1 MKAYPYDPRGTK
13 AENHFLEERI
23 IGSENNNDR
32 VVILDHRPFFED
44 LVVRQPGSTTPLS
57 RGVDYELQYQL
68 TELDD
73 SVAANVYCG
82 VHLINP
88 SIKGI
93 VTFEGQMLGGTFYDP
108 FVDILDEL
116 VKYLN
121 NPVSADWLLLEGR
134 PSLYPATPAA
144 TSWADLLNKKYLAS
158 AVHDVELKTDDANQ
172 LIKDKL
178 AEVKALVTA
187 LGKEIE
193 AFNYPAHI
201 AETNPHQTTSAQI
214 NAHPVNLK
222 TPDTFMAYG
231 LKLKALTDELK
242 AFRLPQS
249 VIDTY
254 ISHWISSEVR
264 GVFNCTVS
272 GNRAQ
277 FSSKNGESEIIFAN
291 DGFTLKSNGSVV
303 LAVGHL
309 EGTGAGRY
317 INWRAG
323 KNTLRI
329 ESTGDALG
337 MNKLTLNGNPLLT
350 TTALM
355 EYQQD
360 PDAGSGGGGD
370 PDDSKVYIEG
380 RSGISFTGKGSR
392 ADPIVGTI
400 DPTKATTAEKGVV
413 KLKTGKG
420 TETVG
425 VAATP
430 ASLTPYSADL
440 SGYVAKTTMI
450 NGKPMND
457 GSRTITKADLGL
469 GQADN
474 TADLDK
480 PLSTELTE
488 AVSGLADVGHHHDW
502 SELGIYKASQSV
514 YGIGRYATNQNG
526 LVENRAVVPNIL
538 KELSARL
545 DVVAAA
551 IANAKE
557 GTVTDFA
564 AVKGADWRFN
574 SQGTAISVQDLNYF
588 YLLDGTKGDS
598 TVTGSIDLQTTPMF
612 NWFSPNNQLELTWP
626 TGKVSNGTGI
636 NWTGIEEPPLMGFQS
651 VPVGKTAAQM
661 GDQSVVTVLA
671 KTRVKAYQSKL
682 WVYAAGG
689 GPVTVYINGI
699 QAATGE
705 SPLVAVY
712 ETSRDVENYTV
723 AVKAECSDTT
733 KSAAVQF
740 EVYDGDY
747 PVYFSGPET
756 RVELLQEFV
765 TTHVGIRHYLYVN
778 MLTGS
783 LYSRAEPIQSIA
795 VDPER
800 GYIGYVDIVA
810 GVSSYANKTV
820 SFETTFDFGKSAEVS
835 EHIGTRKAHGLS
847 SVDWTLT
854 DNPRLP
860 LLNRAIAEPRALVY
874 RKMLGSGSGGTLCT
888 LSRGLFSYSHGL
900 NVKTDLELIFST
912 EGATPYCWFTP
923 FNPKENNEPTFEG
936 SFVFDVD
943 DIGGTKALS
952 AAPDL
957 ILCASSQA
965 GTVGRRYVRINLT
978 SKTCK
983 VGVGAGSTSE
993 VWHKSFELNNGSMLM
1008 DAGRETSVEV
1018 TTKDVLFNGEVTN
1031 AEILDLIGWGPS
1043 GDKIS
1048 ANHAPRGMIRYRYN
1062 VNTRV
1067 LRLALSFSQFG
1078 STTIDLRQIEMA
1090 FPFDLVDY
1098 FTGDG
1103 VGLAFKG
1110 LSEKCYLTINHA
1122 LIDPKTGNIDIDK
1135 YHYLRSLFESYMDS
1149 SVGWLADS
1157 KDGDYYQKLIDPTTY
1172 VYALNYCPT
1181 ETIALPTGQGS
1192 VAISHEGQL
1201 PAQFF
1206 PRKLSRGAL
1215 MAKKGELHA
1224 SWNNE
1229 WSTSKAAANRYRHK
1243 LILRFAQGAD
1253 KQQYRVAQ
1261 VSGTVKCNW
1270 PGKVIIG
1277 DAGKDAYVSATDSV
1291 PFALSTNADT
1301 GKAVT
1306 LTPKDL
1312 RVGQDIYIVLEPP
1325 GNNPEGYELN
1335 FTCSLDVTDEKG
1347 VRQDQLNAQSFELRS
1362 GESQFLM
1369 EKRNP
1374 YHITS
1379 KAWKWI
1385 LAVLKRE
1392 LNGKQLG
1399 DRT

>member
-13 AENHFLEERI
+13 TENHFLEERI

-88 SIKGI
+88 SIEGI

-108 FVDILDEL
+108 FVDMLDEL

-121 NPVSADWLLLEGR
+121 NPVSADWLLLDGR

-158 AVHDVELKTDDANQ
+158 AIHDVELKTDDANQ

-201 AETNPHQTTSAQI
+201 AATNPHETTSAQI

-277 FSSKNGESEIIFAN
+277 FRSKNGESEIIFAN

-360 PDAGSGGGGD
+360 PDAGGSGGSD

-380 RSGISFTGKGSR
+380 RNGISFTGKGSR

-430 ASLTPYSADL
+430 ASLTPYSTDL
-440 SGYVAKTTMI
+440 SGYVTKTTMI

-480 PLSTELTE
+480 PLSTALN
-488 AVSGLADVGHHHDW
+488 ASVSGLADVGHHHDW
-502 SELGIYKASQSV
+502 SELGIYKASQTI

-574 SQGTAISVQDLNYF
+574 SQGTSISVQNLKYF

-598 TVTGSIDLQTTPMF
+598 TVTGAIDLQTTPMF

-651 VPVGKTAAQM
+651 VAVGKTATQM

-671 KTRVKAYQSKL
+671 KTRVRAHQSKL

-689 GPVTVYINGI
+689 GPVTVYINGVL
-699 QAATGE
+699 AASGE

-712 ETSRDVENYTV
+712 ETSADVENYTV
-723 AVKAECSDTT
+723 AVKAECSDTA

-810 GVSSYANKTV
+810 GENYANKTV
-820 SFETTFDFGKSAEVS
+820 GFETTFDFGKSAEVS
-835 EHIGTRKAHGLS
+835 GHIATRKAHGLS
-847 SVDWTLT
+847 SVDWALT

-860 LLNRAIAEPRALVY
+860 LLNRAIAEPRACIFRKALATGTGDVFHLV
-874 RKMLGSGSGGTLCT
+874 
-888 LSRGLFSYSHGL
+888 SRGLYTYAHNQ
-900 NVKTDLELIFST
+900 NVKSSLQYVVIP

-923 FNPKENNEPTFEG
+923 FNPKENNAPTFEG
-936 SFVFDVD
+936 SFAFDVD
-943 DIGGTKALS
+943 DVGGTQALT

-957 ILCASSQA
+957 VLCTSTQGAS
-965 GTVGRRYVRINLT
+965 VKRRYVRIDLT
-978 SKTCK
+978 AKACK
-983 VGVGAGSTSE
+983 LGIGSRSDSDVTDIPLVMEES
-993 VWHKSFELNNGSMLM
+993 G
-1008 DAGRETSVEV
+1008 ETAVNA
-1018 TTKDVLFNGEVTN
+1018 TFKDVLFNGEETN
-1031 AEILDLIGWGPS
+1031 PAILDLIGWGAAR
-1043 GDKIS
+1043 DKIS

-1062 VNTRV
+1062 VSTRV

-1078 STTIDLRQIEMA
+1078 TTTVKQRQLEIQ

-1103 VGLAFKG
+1103 IG
-1110 LSEKCYLTINHA
+1110 LSFKELSAKCRVTISHA
-1122 LIDPKTGNIDIDK
+1122 LIDPVTSNIDIDK
-1135 YHYLRSLFESYMDS
+1135 YHYLRSLFESYLDS
-1149 SVGWLADS
+1149 SVGYLADN
-1157 KDGDYYQKLIDPTTY
+1157 KDADYSQSVIDPATY
-1172 VYALNYCPT
+1172 EISQKYRVT
-1181 ETIALPTGQGS
+1181 ESIALPTGQGN
-1192 VAISHEGQL
+1192 VAVSHDGQL

-1206 PRKLSRGAL
+1206 DRKLSRGAL
-1215 MAKKGELHA
+1215 MAKNNELHT

-1229 WSTSKAAANRYRHK
+1229 WSTTKAAASRYRHK

-1253 KQQYRVAQ
+1253 KQQYRIAK
-1261 VSGTVKCNW
+1261 VSGTIKSNW

-1277 DAGKDAYVSATDSV
+1277 DAGKDPFLASTDSAE
-1291 PFALSTNADT
+1291 FALSTSADV
-1301 GKAVT
+1301 GKAISIT
-1306 LTPKDL
+1306 ATDL
-1312 RVGQDIYIVLEPP
+1312 RVGQDIYIVLDPP

-1335 FTCSLDVTDEKG
+1335 FTCSLDVTDEQSS
-1347 VRQDQLNAQSFELRS
+1347 RQDQLNAQSFELRS
-1362 GESQFLM
+1362 GEKQFLM

-1385 LAVLKRE
+1385 LSVLKRE

>member
-88 SIKGI
+88 SIEGI

-108 FVDILDEL
+108 FVDMLDEL

-121 NPVSADWLLLEGR
+121 NPVSADWLLLDGR

-158 AVHDVELKTDDANQ
+158 AIHDIELKTDDANQ

-201 AETNPHQTTSAQI
+201 AATNPHETTSAQI

-277 FSSKNGESEIIFAN
+277 FRSKNGESEIIFAN

-360 PDAGSGGGGD
+360 PDAGGSGGSD

-380 RSGISFTGKGSR
+380 RNGISFTGKGSR

-400 DPTKATTAEKGVV
+400 DPTKATTVEKGVV

-430 ASLTPYSADL
+430 ASLTPYSTDL
-440 SGYVAKTTMI
+440 SGYVTKTTMI

-480 PLSTELTE
+480 PLSTALN
-488 AVSGLADVGHHHDW
+488 ASVSGLADVGHHHDW
-502 SELGIYKASQSV
+502 SELGIYKASQTI

-574 SQGTAISVQDLNYF
+574 SQGTSISVQDLKYF

-598 TVTGSIDLQTTPMF
+598 TVTGAIDLQTTPMF

-636 NWTGIEEPPLMGFQS
+636 NWTGIEEPPLMGYQS
-651 VPVGKTAAQM
+651 VPVGKTATQM

-671 KTRVKAYQSKL
+671 KTRVRAYQSKL

-689 GPVTVYINGI
+689 GPVTVYINGVL
-699 QAATGE
+699 AASGE

-712 ETSRDVENYTV
+712 ETSSDVENYTV
-723 AVKAECSDTT
+723 AVKAECSDTA

-783 LYSRAEPIQSIA
+783 LYSRAEPIQSVA

-810 GVSSYANKTV
+810 GENYANKTV
-820 SFETTFDFGKSAEVS
+820 GFETTFDFGKSAEVS
-835 EHIGTRKAHGLS
+835 GHIATRKAHGLS
-847 SVDWTLT
+847 SVDWALT

-860 LLNRAIAEPRALVY
+860 LLNRAIAEPRACIFRKALAAGTGDVFHLV
-874 RKMLGSGSGGTLCT
+874 
-888 LSRGLFSYSHGL
+888 SRGLYTYAHNQ
-900 NVKTDLELIFST
+900 NVKSSLQYVVIP

-923 FNPKENNEPTFEG
+923 FNPKENNAPTFEG
-936 SFVFDVD
+936 SFAFDVD
-943 DIGGTKALS
+943 DVGGTQALT

-957 ILCASSQA
+957 VLCTSTQGAS
-965 GTVGRRYVRINLT
+965 VKRRYVRIDLT
-978 SKTCK
+978 DKVCK
-983 VGVGAGSTSE
+983 LGIGSRSVSDVTDIPLVMEES
-993 VWHKSFELNNGSMLM
+993 G
-1008 DAGRETSVEV
+1008 ETAVKA
-1018 TTKDVLFNGEVTN
+1018 TFKDVLFNGEETN
-1031 AEILDLIGWGPS
+1031 PAILDLIGWGAAR
-1043 GDKIS
+1043 DKIS

-1062 VNTRV
+1062 VSTRV

-1078 STTIDLRQIEMA
+1078 TTTVKQRQLEIQ
-1090 FPFDLVDY
+1090 FPFDLLDY

-1103 VGLAFKG
+1103 IG
-1110 LSEKCYLTINHA
+1110 LSFKELSAKCRVTISHA
-1122 LIDPKTGNIDIDK
+1122 LIDPVTNNINIDK
-1135 YHYLRSLFESYMDS
+1135 YHYLRSLFESYLDS
-1149 SVGWLADS
+1149 SVGYLSDAKDADYS
-1157 KDGDYYQKLIDPTTY
+1157 QSVIDPATY
-1172 VYALNYCPT
+1172 EISQKYRVT
-1181 ETIALPTGQGS
+1181 ESIALPTGQGN
-1192 VAISHEGQL
+1192 VAVSHDGQL

-1206 PRKLSRGAL
+1206 DRKLSRGAL
-1215 MAKKGELHA
+1215 MAKNNELHT

-1229 WSTSKAAANRYRHK
+1229 WSTTKAAASRYRHK

-1253 KQQYRVAQ
+1253 KQQYRIAK
-1261 VSGTVKCNW
+1261 VSGTIKSNW

-1277 DAGKDAYVSATDSV
+1277 DAGKDPFLASTDSAE
-1291 PFALSTNADT
+1291 FALSTSADV
-1301 GKAVT
+1301 GKAISIT
-1306 LTPKDL
+1306 ATDL
-1312 RVGQDIYIVLEPP
+1312 RVGQDIYIVLDPP

-1335 FTCSLDVTDEKG
+1335 FTCSLDVTDEQST
-1347 VRQDQLNAQSFELRS
+1347 RQDQLNAQSFELRS
-1362 GESQFLM
+1362 GEKQFLM

-1385 LAVLKRE
+1385 LSVLKRE

>member
-121 NPVSADWLLLEGR
+121 NPVSADWLLLDGR

-158 AVHDVELKTDDANQ
+158 AVHDIELKTDDANQ

-201 AETNPHQTTSAQI
+201 AAKNPHETTSAQI

-277 FSSKNGESEIIFAN
+277 FRSKNGESEIIFAN

-380 RSGISFTGKGSR
+380 RNGISFTGKGSR

-400 DPTKATTAEKGVV
+400 DPTKATTAEKGVA

-420 TETVG
+420 TETTG

-430 ASLTPYSADL
+430 ASLAPYSTDL

-474 TADLDK
+474 TADVDK
-480 PLSTELTE
+480 PLSTELNT
-488 AVSGLADVGHHHDW
+488 ALSGLADAGHHHDW
-502 SELGIYKASQSV
+502 SELGIYKASQTV

-545 DVVAAA
+545 SVVAAA

-574 SQGTAISVQDLNYF
+574 SQGTAISVQDLKYF

-598 TVTGSIDLQTTPMF
+598 TVTGAIDLQTTPMF
-612 NWFSPNNQLELTWP
+612 NWFSPNNQLELTWA

-651 VPVGKTAAQM
+651 VPVGKTATQM

-671 KTRVKAYQSKL
+671 KTRVRAYQSKL

-689 GPVTVYINGI
+689 GPVTVYINGVL
-699 QAATGE
+699 AASGE

-712 ETSRDVENYTV
+712 ETSSDVENYTV
-723 AVKAECSDTT
+723 AVKAECSDTA

-810 GVSSYANKTV
+810 GGTYANKTV
-820 SFETTFDFGKSAEVS
+820 GFETTFDFGKSAEVS
-835 EHIGTRKAHGLS
+835 EHISTRKAHGLS
-847 SVDWTLT
+847 AVDWALT

-860 LLNRAIAEPRALVY
+860 LLNRAIAEPRACIFRKPLATATGDVFHLV
-874 RKMLGSGSGGTLCT
+874 
-888 LSRGLFSYSHGL
+888 SRGLYTYAHNQ
-900 NVKTDLELIFST
+900 NVKSSLQYVVIP

-923 FNPKENNEPTFEG
+923 FNPKENNAPTFEG
-936 SFVFDVD
+936 SFAFDVD
-943 DIGGTKALS
+943 DVGGTQALA

-957 ILCASSQA
+957 VLCTSTQGSS
-965 GTVGRRYVRINLT
+965 VKRRYLRIDLT
-978 SKTCK
+978 TKTCK
-983 VGVGAGSTSE
+983 LGIGSRSDSAVTDIPLVMEES
-993 VWHKSFELNNGSMLM
+993 G
-1008 DAGRETSVEV
+1008 ETAVAA
-1018 TTKDVLFNGEVTN
+1018 TFKDVLFNGEETN
-1031 AEILDLIGWGPS
+1031 AATLDLIGWGAS
-1043 GDKIS
+1043 RDKIS

-1062 VNTRV
+1062 VNSRV
-1067 LRLALSFSQFG
+1067 LRLALTFSQFG
-1078 STTIDLRQIEMA
+1078 TTTVKHRQLEIQ

-1103 VGLAFKG
+1103 VGLSFKE
-1110 LSEKCYLTINHA
+1110 LSAKCRVTISHA
-1122 LIDPKTGNIDIDK
+1122 LIDPATSNVDIDK
-1135 YHYLRSLFESYMDS
+1135 YHYLRSLFESYLDS
-1149 SVGWLADS
+1149 SVGYLADT
-1157 KDGDYYQKLIDPTTY
+1157 KDVDFSQSVIDPATY
-1172 VYALNYCPT
+1172 EVSQKYRVT
-1181 ETIALPTGQGS
+1181 ESIALPTGQGS
-1192 VAISHEGQL
+1192 VAVSHDGQL

-1206 PRKLSRGAL
+1206 DRKLSRGAL
-1215 MAKKGELHA
+1215 MAKKGELNA

-1229 WSTSKAAANRYRHK
+1229 WSTTKAAASRYRHK

-1253 KQQYRVAQ
+1253 KQQYRVAK
-1261 VSGTVKCNW
+1261 VAGTVKSNW

-1277 DAGKDAYVSATDSV
+1277 DAGKDPYVSAIDSV
-1291 PFALSTNADT
+1291 SFALSTASDT
-1301 GKAVT
+1301 GKAIT

-1335 FTCSLDVTDEKG
+1335 FACSLDVTDEKG

>member
-13 AENHFLEERI
+13 TENHFLEERI

-88 SIKGI
+88 SIEGI

-108 FVDILDEL
+108 FVDMLDEL

-121 NPVSADWLLLEGR
+121 NPVSADWMLLDGR

-158 AVHDVELKTDDANQ
+158 AIHDVELKTDDANQ

-201 AETNPHQTTSAQI
+201 AATNPHETTSAQI

-277 FSSKNGESEIIFAN
+277 FRSKNGESEIIFAN

-360 PDAGSGGGGD
+360 PDAGGSGGSD

-380 RSGISFTGKGSR
+380 RNGISFTGKGSR

-430 ASLTPYSADL
+430 ASLTPYSTDL
-440 SGYVAKTTMI
+440 SGYVTKTTMI

-480 PLSTELTE
+480 PLSTALN
-488 AVSGLADVGHHHDW
+488 ASVSGLADVGHHHDW
-502 SELGIYKASQSV
+502 SELGIYKASQTI

-574 SQGTAISVQDLNYF
+574 SQGTSISVQDLKYF

-598 TVTGSIDLQTTPMF
+598 TVTGAIDLQTTPMF

-651 VPVGKTAAQM
+651 VPVGKTATQM

-671 KTRVKAYQSKL
+671 KTRVRAYQSKL

-689 GPVTVYINGI
+689 GPVTVYINGVL
-699 QAATGE
+699 AASGE

-712 ETSRDVENYTV
+712 ETSSDVENYTV
-723 AVKAECSDTT
+723 AVKAECSDTA

-783 LYSRAEPIQSIA
+783 LYSRAEPIQSVA

-810 GVSSYANKTV
+810 GENYANKTV
-820 SFETTFDFGKSAEVS
+820 GFETTFDFGKSAEVS
-835 EHIGTRKAHGLS
+835 GHIATRKAHGLS
-847 SVDWTLT
+847 SVDWALT

-860 LLNRAIAEPRALVY
+860 LLNRAIAEPRACIFRKALATGTGDVFHLV
-874 RKMLGSGSGGTLCT
+874 
-888 LSRGLFSYSHGL
+888 SRGLYTYAHNQ
-900 NVKTDLELIFST
+900 NVKSSLQYVVIP

-923 FNPKENNEPTFEG
+923 FNPKENNAPTFEG
-936 SFVFDVD
+936 SFAFDVD
-943 DIGGTKALS
+943 DVGGTQALT

-957 ILCASSQA
+957 VLSTSTQGAS
-965 GTVGRRYVRINLT
+965 VKRRYVRIDLT
-978 SKTCK
+978 DKACK
-983 VGVGAGSTSE
+983 LGIGSSSVSDVTDIPLVMEES
-993 VWHKSFELNNGSMLM
+993 G
-1008 DAGRETSVEV
+1008 ETAVNA
-1018 TTKDVLFNGEVTN
+1018 TFKDVLFNGEETN
-1031 AEILDLIGWGPS
+1031 PAILDLIGWGAAR
-1043 GDKIS
+1043 DKIS

-1062 VNTRV
+1062 VSTRV

-1078 STTIDLRQIEMA
+1078 TTTVKQRQLEIQ
-1090 FPFDLVDY
+1090 FPFDLLDY

-1103 VGLAFKG
+1103 IG
-1110 LSEKCYLTINHA
+1110 LSFKELSAKCRVTISHA
-1122 LIDPKTGNIDIDK
+1122 LIDPVTSNINIDK
-1135 YHYLRSLFESYMDS
+1135 YHYLRSLFESYLDS
-1149 SVGWLADS
+1149 SVGYLADN
-1157 KDGDYYQKLIDPTTY
+1157 KDADYSQSVIDPATY
-1172 VYALNYCPT
+1172 EISQKYRVT
-1181 ETIALPTGQGS
+1181 ESIALPTGQGS
-1192 VAISHEGQL
+1192 VAVSHDGQL

-1206 PRKLSRGAL
+1206 DRKLSRGAL
-1215 MAKKGELHA
+1215 MAKKNELHT

-1229 WSTSKAAANRYRHK
+1229 WSTTKAAASRYRHK

-1253 KQQYRVAQ
+1253 KQQYRIAKVT
-1261 VSGTVKCNW
+1261 GTIKSNW

-1277 DAGKDAYVSATDSV
+1277 DAGKDPFLASTDSAE
-1291 PFALSTNADT
+1291 FALSTSADV
-1301 GKAVT
+1301 GKAISIT
-1306 LTPKDL
+1306 ATDL
-1312 RVGQDIYIVLEPP
+1312 RVGQDIYIVLDPP

-1335 FTCSLDVTDEKG
+1335 FTCSLDVTDEQST
-1347 VRQDQLNAQSFELRS
+1347 RQDQLNAQSFELRS
-1362 GESQFLM
+1362 GEKQFLM

-1385 LAVLKRE
+1385 LSVLKRE
-1392 LNGKQLG
+1392 LNGNQLG

>member
-13 AENHFLEERI
+13 TENHFLEERI

-88 SIKGI
+88 SIEGI

-108 FVDILDEL
+108 FVDMLDEL

-121 NPVSADWLLLEGR
+121 NPVSADWLLLDGR

-158 AVHDVELKTDDANQ
+158 AIHDVELKTDDANQ

-201 AETNPHQTTSAQI
+201 AATNPHETTSAQI

-277 FSSKNGESEIIFAN
+277 FRSKNGESEIIFAN

-329 ESTGDALG
+329 ESSGDALG

-350 TTALM
+350 TTTLM

-360 PDAGSGGGGD
+360 PDAGGSGGSD

-380 RSGISFTGKGSR
+380 RNGISFTGKGSR

-440 SGYVAKTTMI
+440 SGYVTKTTMI

-480 PLSTELTE
+480 PLSTALN
-488 AVSGLADVGHHHDW
+488 ASVSGLADVGHHHDW
-502 SELGIYKASQSV
+502 SELGIYKASQTI

-574 SQGTAISVQDLNYF
+574 SQGTSISVQDLKYF

-598 TVTGSIDLQTTPMF
+598 TVTGAIDLQTTPMF

-651 VPVGKTAAQM
+651 VAVGKTATQM

-671 KTRVKAYQSKL
+671 KTRVRAYQSKL

-689 GPVTVYINGI
+689 GPVTVYINGDL
-699 QAATGE
+699 AASGE

-712 ETSRDVENYTV
+712 ETSSDVENYTV
-723 AVKAECSDTT
+723 AVKAECSDTA

-783 LYSRAEPIQSIA
+783 LYSRAEPIQSVA

-810 GVSSYANKTV
+810 GENYANKTV
-820 SFETTFDFGKSAEVS
+820 GFETTFDFGKSAEVS
-835 EHIGTRKAHGLS
+835 GHVATRKAHGLS
-847 SVDWTLT
+847 SVDWALT

-860 LLNRAIAEPRALVY
+860 LLNRAIAEPRACIFRKALAAGTGDVFHLV
-874 RKMLGSGSGGTLCT
+874 
-888 LSRGLFSYSHGL
+888 SRGLYTYAHNQ
-900 NVKTDLELIFST
+900 NVKSSLQYVVIP

-923 FNPKENNEPTFEG
+923 FNPKENNAPTFEG
-936 SFVFDVD
+936 SFAFDVD
-943 DIGGTKALS
+943 DVGGTQALT

-957 ILCASSQA
+957 VLCTSTQGAS
-965 GTVGRRYVRINLT
+965 VKRRYVRIDLT
-978 SKTCK
+978 AKVCK
-983 VGVGAGSTSE
+983 LGIGSRSVSDVTDIPLVMEES
-993 VWHKSFELNNGSMLM
+993 G
-1008 DAGRETSVEV
+1008 ETAVNA
-1018 TTKDVLFNGEVTN
+1018 TFKDVLFNGEETN
-1031 AEILDLIGWGPS
+1031 PAILDLIGWGAAR
-1043 GDKIS
+1043 DKIS

-1062 VNTRV
+1062 VSTRV

-1078 STTIDLRQIEMA
+1078 TTTVKQRQLEIQ
-1090 FPFDLVDY
+1090 FPFDLLDY

-1103 VGLAFKG
+1103 IG
-1110 LSEKCYLTINHA
+1110 LSFKELSAKCRVTISHA
-1122 LIDPKTGNIDIDK
+1122 LIDPVTNNINIDK
-1135 YHYLRSLFESYMDS
+1135 YHYLRSLFESYLDS
-1149 SVGWLADS
+1149 SVGYLADN
-1157 KDGDYYQKLIDPTTY
+1157 KDADYSQSVIDPATY
-1172 VYALNYCPT
+1172 EISQKYRVT
-1181 ETIALPTGQGS
+1181 ESIALPTGQGS
-1192 VAISHEGQL
+1192 VAVSHDGQL

-1206 PRKLSRGAL
+1206 DRKLSRGAL
-1215 MAKKGELHA
+1215 MAKNNELHT

-1229 WSTSKAAANRYRHK
+1229 WSTTKAAASRYRHK

-1253 KQQYRVAQ
+1253 KQQYRIAKVT
-1261 VSGTVKCNW
+1261 GTIKSNW

-1277 DAGKDAYVSATDSV
+1277 DAGKDPFLTSTDSAE
-1291 PFALSTNADT
+1291 FALSTSSDA
-1301 GKAVT
+1301 GKAISIT
-1306 LTPKDL
+1306 ATDL
-1312 RVGQDIYIVLEPP
+1312 RVGQDIYIVLDPP

-1335 FTCSLDVTDEKG
+1335 FTCSLDVTDEKNT
-1347 VRQDQLNAQSFELRS
+1347 RQDQLNAQSFELRS
-1362 GESQFLM
+1362 GEKQFLM

-1385 LAVLKRE
+1385 LSVLKRE

>member
-13 AENHFLEERI
+13 TENHFLEERI

-108 FVDILDEL
+108 FVDMLDEL

-121 NPVSADWLLLEGR
+121 NPVSADWLLLDGR

-158 AVHDVELKTDDANQ
+158 AIHDIELKTDDANQ

-178 AEVKALVTA
+178 VEVKALVTA

-201 AETNPHQTTSAQI
+201 AATNPHETTSAQI

-231 LKLKALTDELK
+231 LKLKALTEELK

-277 FSSKNGESEIIFAN
+277 FRSKNGESEIIFAN

-323 KNTLRI
+323 KNVLRI

-360 PDAGSGGGGD
+360 PDAGGGGSD

-380 RSGISFTGKGSR
+380 RNGISFTGKGSR

-430 ASLTPYSADL
+430 ASLTPYSTDL
-440 SGYVAKTTMI
+440 SGYVTKTTMI

-480 PLSTELTE
+480 PLSTALN
-488 AVSGLADVGHHHDW
+488 ASVSGLADVGHHHDW
-502 SELGIYKASQSV
+502 SELGIYKASQTI

-564 AVKGADWRFN
+564 AVKGTDWRFN
-574 SQGTAISVQDLNYF
+574 SQGTAISVQDLKYF
-588 YLLDGTKGDS
+588 YLLNDTKGDS
-598 TVTGSIDLQTTPMF
+598 TVTGAIDLQTTPMF
-612 NWFSPNNQLELTWP
+612 NWFSPNNQIELTWP
-626 TGKVSNGTGI
+626 MGKVSKGTGI
-636 NWTGIEEPPLMGFQS
+636 SWDGIVDPPTMGFQS
-651 VPVGKTAAQM
+651 VPVGKSATQM
-661 GDQSVVTVLA
+661 GDQSVVSVLA
-671 KTRVKAYQSKL
+671 KTRVKAYQNRL
-682 WVYAAGG
+682 FVYAAGG
-689 GPVTVYINGI
+689 GTITVYVNGVVG
-699 QAATGE
+699 ATGE
-705 SPLVAVY
+705 SPLLMNYA
-712 ETSRDVENYTV
+712 TSPDVENYTI
-723 AVKAECSDTT
+723 AVKAECSDTA

-765 TTHVGIRHYLYVN
+765 TTHIGIRHYLYVN

-783 LYSRAEPIQSIA
+783 LYSRAEPIQGYE

-800 GYIGYVDIVA
+800 GYIGYVDIVD
-810 GVSSYANKTV
+810 GETYANKTV
-820 SFETTFDFGKSAEVS
+820 GFETTFDFGKSVEID

-860 LLNRAIAEPRALVY
+860 LLNRAIAEPRACIFRKALTTGTGDVFHLV
-874 RKMLGSGSGGTLCT
+874 
-888 LSRGLFSYSHGL
+888 SRGLYTYAHNQ
-900 NVKTDLELIFST
+900 NVKSSLQYVVIP

-923 FNPKENNEPTFEG
+923 FNPKENNAPTFEG
-936 SFVFDVD
+936 SFAFDVD
-943 DIGGTKALS
+943 DVGGTQALT

-957 ILCASSQA
+957 VLSTSTQGAS
-965 GTVGRRYVRINLT
+965 VKRRYVRIDLT
-978 SKTCK
+978 AKACK
-983 VGVGAGSTSE
+983 LGIGSRSDSDVTDIPLVME
-993 VWHKSFELNNGSMLM
+993 
-1008 DAGRETSVEV
+1008 ETGETAVKA
-1018 TTKDVLFNGEVTN
+1018 TFKDVLFNGEETN
-1031 AEILDLIGWGPS
+1031 PAILDLIGWGAS
-1043 GDKIS
+1043 KDKIS

-1062 VNTRV
+1062 VSTRV

-1078 STTIDLRQIEMA
+1078 TTTVKQRQLEIQ

-1103 VGLAFKG
+1103 IG
-1110 LSEKCYLTINHA
+1110 LSFKELSAKCRVTISHA
-1122 LIDPKTGNIDIDK
+1122 LIDPVTNNINIDK
-1135 YHYLRSLFESYMDS
+1135 YHYLSSLFESYLDS
-1149 SVGWLADS
+1149 SVGYLADN
-1157 KDGDYYQKLIDPTTY
+1157 KDADYSQSVIDPATY
-1172 VYALNYCPT
+1172 EISQKYRVT
-1181 ETIALPTGQGS
+1181 ESIALPTGQGS
-1192 VAISHEGQL
+1192 VAVSHDGQL

-1206 PRKLSRGAL
+1206 DRKLSRGAL
-1215 MAKKGELHA
+1215 MAKKNELHT

-1229 WSTSKAAANRYRHK
+1229 WSTTKAAASRYRHK

-1253 KQQYRVAQ
+1253 KQQYRIAR

-1277 DAGKDAYVSATDSV
+1277 DAGKDPFLASTDSAE
-1291 PFALSTNADT
+1291 FALSTSADV
-1301 GKAVT
+1301 GKAIT
-1306 LTPKDL
+1306 ITPRDL
-1312 RVGQDIYIVLEPP
+1312 RVGQDIYIVLDPP
-1325 GNNPEGYELN
+1325 GDNPEGYELN
-1335 FTCSLDVTDEKG
+1335 FTCALEVFDEK
-1347 VRQDQLNAQSFELRS
+1347 VYRQDYLNAQSFELRS
-1362 GESQFLM
+1362 GEKQFLM

-1385 LAVLKRE
+1385 LSVLKRE

>member
-13 AENHFLEERI
+13 TENHFLEERI
-23 IGSENNNDR
+23 IGSENNNVR

-108 FVDILDEL
+108 FVDMLDEL

-121 NPVSADWLLLEGR
+121 NPVSADWLLLDGR

-158 AVHDVELKTDDANQ
+158 AIHDVELKTDDANQ

-201 AETNPHQTTSAQI
+201 AATNPHETTSAQI

-231 LKLKALTDELK
+231 LKLKALTEELK

-277 FSSKNGESEIIFAN
+277 FRSKNGESEIIFAN

-360 PDAGSGGGGD
+360 PDAGSGGGSD

-380 RSGISFTGKGSR
+380 RNGISFTGKGSR
-392 ADPIVGTI
+392 ADPIVGAI
-400 DPTKATTAEKGVV
+400 DPTKASTAEKGVV

-430 ASLTPYSADL
+430 ASLTPYSTDL
-440 SGYVAKTTMI
+440 SGYVTKTTMI

-480 PLSTELTE
+480 PLSTALN
-488 AVSGLADVGHHHDW
+488 ASVSGLADVGHHHDW
-502 SELGIYKASQSV
+502 SELGIYKASQSI

-574 SQGTAISVQDLNYF
+574 SQGTAISVQDLKYF

-598 TVTGSIDLQTTPMF
+598 TVTGAIDLQTTPMF

-651 VPVGKTAAQM
+651 VAVGKTATQM

-671 KTRVKAYQSKL
+671 KTRVRAYQSKL

-699 QAATGE
+699 LAASGE

-712 ETSRDVENYTV
+712 ETSADVENYTI
-723 AVKAECSDTT
+723 AVKAECSDTA

-810 GVSSYANKTV
+810 GENYANKTV
-820 SFETTFDFGKSAEVS
+820 RFETTFDFGKSAEVS
-835 EHIGTRKAHGLS
+835 EHIDTRKAHGLS
-847 SVDWTLT
+847 SVDWALT

-860 LLNRAIAEPRALVY
+860 LLNRAIAEPRACIFRKALTAGTGDVFHLV
-874 RKMLGSGSGGTLCT
+874 
-888 LSRGLFSYSHGL
+888 SRGLYTYAHNQ
-900 NVKTDLELIFST
+900 NVKSSLQYVVIP

-923 FNPKENNEPTFEG
+923 FNPKENNAPTFEG
-936 SFVFDVD
+936 SFAFDVD
-943 DIGGTKALS
+943 DVGGTQAL
-952 AAPDL
+952 AAVPDL
-957 ILCASSQA
+957 VLCSSTQ
-965 GTVGRRYVRINLT
+965 GSSVKRRYLRIDLT
-978 SKTCK
+978 AKACK
-983 VGVGAGSTSE
+983 LGIGSRSDSAVTDIPLVMEES
-993 VWHKSFELNNGSMLM
+993 G
-1008 DAGRETSVEV
+1008 ETAVNA
-1018 TTKDVLFNGEVTN
+1018 TFKDVLFNGEETN
-1031 AEILDLIGWGPS
+1031 PAILDLIGWGAS
-1043 GDKIS
+1043 KDKIS

-1062 VNTRV
+1062 VSTRV

-1078 STTIDLRQIEMA
+1078 TTTVKQRQLEIQ

-1103 VGLAFKG
+1103 IG
-1110 LSEKCYLTINHA
+1110 LSFKELSAKCRVTISHA
-1122 LIDPKTGNIDIDK
+1122 LIDPVTSNINIDK
-1135 YHYLRSLFESYMDS
+1135 YHYLRSLFESYLDS
-1149 SVGWLADS
+1149 SVGYLADN
-1157 KDGDYYQKLIDPTTY
+1157 KDADYSQSVIDPATY
-1172 VYALNYCPT
+1172 EISQKYRVT
-1181 ETIALPTGQGS
+1181 ESIALPTGQGS
-1192 VAISHEGQL
+1192 VAVSHDGQL

-1206 PRKLSRGAL
+1206 DRKLSRGAL
-1215 MAKKGELHA
+1215 MAKKNELHT

-1229 WSTSKAAANRYRHK
+1229 WSTTKAAASRYRHK

-1253 KQQYRVAQ
+1253 KQQYRIAKVT
-1261 VSGTVKCNW
+1261 GTIKSNW

-1277 DAGKDAYVSATDSV
+1277 DAGKDPFLASTDSAE
-1291 PFALSTNADT
+1291 FALSTNADV
-1301 GKAVT
+1301 GKAIT
-1306 LTPKDL
+1306 ITPTDL
-1312 RVGQDIYIVLEPP
+1312 RVGQDIYIVLDPP

-1335 FTCSLDVTDEKG
+1335 FTCMLDVTDEQST
-1347 VRQDQLNAQSFELRS
+1347 RQDQLNAQSFELRS
-1362 GESQFLM
+1362 GEKQFLM

-1385 LAVLKRE
+1385 LSVLKRE

>member
-13 AENHFLEERI
+13 TENHFLEERI

-108 FVDILDEL
+108 FVDMLDEL

-121 NPVSADWLLLEGR
+121 NPVSADWLLLDGR

-158 AVHDVELKTDDANQ
+158 AIHDVELKTDDANQ

-201 AETNPHQTTSAQI
+201 AATNPHETTSAQI

-231 LKLKALTDELK
+231 LKLKALTEELK

-277 FSSKNGESEIIFAN
+277 FRSKNGESEIIFAN

-360 PDAGSGGGGD
+360 PDAGGSGGSD

-380 RSGISFTGKGSR
+380 RNGISFTGKGSR

-430 ASLTPYSADL
+430 ASLTPYSTDL
-440 SGYVAKTTMI
+440 SGYVTKTTMI

-480 PLSTELTE
+480 PLSTALNTS
-488 AVSGLADVGHHHDW
+488 VSGLADVGHHHDW
-502 SELGIYKASQSV
+502 SELGIYKASQSI

-564 AVKGADWRFN
+564 AVKGADWHFN
-574 SQGTAISVQDLNYF
+574 SQGTSISVQDLKYF
-588 YLLDGTKGDS
+588 DLLDGTKGDS
-598 TVTGSIDLQTTPMF
+598 TVTGAIDLQTTPMF

-651 VPVGKTAAQM
+651 VAVGKTATQM

-671 KTRVKAYQSKL
+671 KTRVRAYQPKL

-689 GPVTVYINGI
+689 GPVTVYINGNL
-699 QAATGE
+699 AASGE

-712 ETSRDVENYTV
+712 ETSSDVENYTI
-723 AVKAECSDTT
+723 AVKAECSDTA

-810 GVSSYANKTV
+810 GENYANKTV
-820 SFETTFDFGKSAEVS
+820 GFETTFDFGKSAEVS
-835 EHIGTRKAHGLS
+835 EHIDTRKAHGLS
-847 SVDWTLT
+847 SVDWALT

-860 LLNRAIAEPRALVY
+860 LLNRAIAEPRACIFRKALATGTGDVFHLV
-874 RKMLGSGSGGTLCT
+874 
-888 LSRGLFSYSHGL
+888 SRGLYTYAHNQ
-900 NVKTDLELIFST
+900 NVKSSLQYVVMP

-923 FNPKENNEPTFEG
+923 FNPKENNAPTFEG
-936 SFVFDVD
+936 SFAFDVD
-943 DIGGTKALS
+943 DVGGTQALT

-957 ILCASSQA
+957 VLCTSTQGAS
-965 GTVGRRYVRINLT
+965 VKRRYLRIDLT
-978 SKTCK
+978 AKACK
-983 VGVGAGSTSE
+983 LGIGSRSVSDVTDIPLVMEES
-993 VWHKSFELNNGSMLM
+993 G
-1008 DAGRETSVEV
+1008 ETAVNA
-1018 TTKDVLFNGEVTN
+1018 TFKDVLFNGEETN
-1031 AEILDLIGWGPS
+1031 PAILDLIGWGAAR
-1043 GDKIS
+1043 DKIS

-1062 VNTRV
+1062 VSTRV

-1078 STTIDLRQIEMA
+1078 TTTVKQRQLEIQ

-1103 VGLAFKG
+1103 IG
-1110 LSEKCYLTINHA
+1110 LSFKELSAKCRVTISHA
-1122 LIDPKTGNIDIDK
+1122 LIDPVTNNINIDK
-1135 YHYLRSLFESYMDS
+1135 YHYLRSLFESYLDS
-1149 SVGWLADS
+1149 SVGYLADN
-1157 KDGDYYQKLIDPTTY
+1157 KDADYSQSVIDPATY
-1172 VYALNYCPT
+1172 EISQKYRVT
-1181 ETIALPTGQGS
+1181 ESIALPTGQGS
-1192 VAISHEGQL
+1192 VAVSHDGQL

-1206 PRKLSRGAL
+1206 DRKLSRGAL
-1215 MAKKGELHA
+1215 MAKKNELHT

-1229 WSTSKAAANRYRHK
+1229 WSTTKAAASRYRHK

-1253 KQQYRVAQ
+1253 KQQYRIAKVT
-1261 VSGTVKCNW
+1261 GTIKSNW

-1277 DAGKDAYVSATDSV
+1277 DAGKDPFLASTDSAE
-1291 PFALSTNADT
+1291 FALSTSSDA
-1301 GKAVT
+1301 GKAISIT
-1306 LTPKDL
+1306 ATDL
-1312 RVGQDIYIVLEPP
+1312 RVGQDIYIVLDPP

-1335 FTCSLDVTDEKG
+1335 FTCTLDVTDEQST
-1347 VRQDQLNAQSFELRS
+1347 RQDQLNAQSFELRS
-1362 GESQFLM
+1362 GEKQFLM

-1385 LAVLKRE
+1385 LSVLKRE

>member
-13 AENHFLEERI
+13 TENHFLEERI

-108 FVDILDEL
+108 FVDMLDEL

-121 NPVSADWLLLEGR
+121 NPVSADWLLLDGR

-158 AVHDVELKTDDANQ
+158 AIHDIELKTDDANQ

-201 AETNPHQTTSAQI
+201 AATNPHETTSAQI

-231 LKLKALTDELK
+231 LKLKALTEELK

-277 FSSKNGESEIIFAN
+277 FRSKNGESEIIFAN

-323 KNTLRI
+323 KNVLRI

-360 PDAGSGGGGD
+360 PDAGGGGSD

-380 RSGISFTGKGSR
+380 RNGISFTGKGSR

-430 ASLTPYSADL
+430 ASLTPYSTDL
-440 SGYVAKTTMI
+440 SGYVTKTTMI

-480 PLSTELTE
+480 PLSTALN
-488 AVSGLADVGHHHDW
+488 ASVSGLADVGHHHDW
-502 SELGIYKASQSV
+502 SELGIYKASQTI

-564 AVKGADWRFN
+564 AVKGTDWRFN
-574 SQGTAISVQDLNYF
+574 SQGTAISVQDLKYF
-588 YLLDGTKGDS
+588 YLLNDTKGDS
-598 TVTGSIDLQTTPMF
+598 TVTGAIDLQTTPMF
-612 NWFSPNNQLELTWP
+612 NWFSPNNQIELTWP
-626 TGKVSNGTGI
+626 MGKVSKGTGI
-636 NWTGIEEPPLMGFQS
+636 SWDGIVDPPTMGFQS
-651 VPVGKTAAQM
+651 VPVGKSATQM
-661 GDQSVVTVLA
+661 GDQSVVSVLA
-671 KTRVKAYQSKL
+671 KTRVKAYQNRL
-682 WVYAAGG
+682 FVYAAGG
-689 GPVTVYINGI
+689 GTITVYVNGVVG
-699 QAATGE
+699 ATGE
-705 SPLVAVY
+705 SPLLMNYA
-712 ETSRDVENYTV
+712 TSPDVENYTI
-723 AVKAECSDTT
+723 AVKAECSDTA

-765 TTHVGIRHYLYVN
+765 TTHIGIRHYLYVN

-783 LYSRAEPIQSIA
+783 LYSRAEPIQGYE

-800 GYIGYVDIVA
+800 GYIGYVDIVD
-810 GVSSYANKTV
+810 GETYANKTV
-820 SFETTFDFGKSAEVS
+820 GFETTFDFGKSVEID

-860 LLNRAIAEPRALVY
+860 LLNRAIAEPRACIFRKALTTGTGDVFHLV
-874 RKMLGSGSGGTLCT
+874 
-888 LSRGLFSYSHGL
+888 SRGLYTYAHNQ
-900 NVKTDLELIFST
+900 NVKSSLQYVVIP

-923 FNPKENNEPTFEG
+923 FNPKENNAPTFEG
-936 SFVFDVD
+936 SFAFDVD
-943 DIGGTKALS
+943 DVGGTQALT

-957 ILCASSQA
+957 VLSTSTQGAS
-965 GTVGRRYVRINLT
+965 VKRRYVRIDLT
-978 SKTCK
+978 AKACK
-983 VGVGAGSTSE
+983 LGIGSRSDSDVTDIPLVMEES
-993 VWHKSFELNNGSMLM
+993 G
-1008 DAGRETSVEV
+1008 ETAVKA
-1018 TTKDVLFNGEVTN
+1018 TFKDVLFNGEETN
-1031 AEILDLIGWGPS
+1031 PAILDLIGWGAS
-1043 GDKIS
+1043 KDKIS

-1062 VNTRV
+1062 VSTRV

-1078 STTIDLRQIEMA
+1078 TTTVKQRQLEIQ

-1103 VGLAFKG
+1103 IG
-1110 LSEKCYLTINHA
+1110 LSFKELSAKCRVTISHA
-1122 LIDPKTGNIDIDK
+1122 LIDPVTNNINIDK
-1135 YHYLRSLFESYMDS
+1135 YHYLRSLFESYLDS
-1149 SVGWLADS
+1149 SVGYLADN
-1157 KDGDYYQKLIDPTTY
+1157 KDADYSQSVIDPATY
-1172 VYALNYCPT
+1172 EISQKYRVT
-1181 ETIALPTGQGS
+1181 ESIALPTGQGS
-1192 VAISHEGQL
+1192 VAVSHDGQL

-1206 PRKLSRGAL
+1206 DRKLSRGAL
-1215 MAKKGELHA
+1215 MAKKNELHT

-1229 WSTSKAAANRYRHK
+1229 WSTTKAAASRYRHK

-1253 KQQYRVAQ
+1253 KQQYRIAR

-1277 DAGKDAYVSATDSV
+1277 DAGKDPFLASTDSAE
-1291 PFALSTNADT
+1291 FALSTSADV
-1301 GKAVT
+1301 GKAIT
-1306 LTPKDL
+1306 ITPRDL
-1312 RVGQDIYIVLEPP
+1312 RVGQDIYIVLDPP
-1325 GNNPEGYELN
+1325 GDNPEGYELN
-1335 FTCSLDVTDEKG
+1335 FTCALEVFDEK
-1347 VRQDQLNAQSFELRS
+1347 VYRQDYLNAQSFELRS
-1362 GESQFLM
+1362 GEKQFLM

-1385 LAVLKRE
+1385 LSVLKRE

>member
-13 AENHFLEERI
+13 TENHFLEERI

-108 FVDILDEL
+108 FVDMLDEL

-121 NPVSADWLLLEGR
+121 NPVSADWLLLDGR

-158 AVHDVELKTDDANQ
+158 AIHDVELKTDDANQ

-201 AETNPHQTTSAQI
+201 AATNPHETTSAQI

-277 FSSKNGESEIIFAN
+277 FRSKNGESEIIFAN

-360 PDAGSGGGGD
+360 PDAGGSGGSD

-380 RSGISFTGKGSR
+380 RNGISFTGKGSR

-430 ASLTPYSADL
+430 ASLTPYSTDL
-440 SGYVAKTTMI
+440 SGYVTKTTMI

-480 PLSTELTE
+480 PLSTALN
-488 AVSGLADVGHHHDW
+488 ASVSGLADVGHHHDW
-502 SELGIYKASQSV
+502 SELGIYKASQTI

-574 SQGTAISVQDLNYF
+574 SQGTSISVQDLKYF

-598 TVTGSIDLQTTPMF
+598 TVTGAIDLQTTPMF

-651 VPVGKTAAQM
+651 VPVGKTATQM

-671 KTRVKAYQSKL
+671 KTRVRAYQSKL

-689 GPVTVYINGI
+689 GPVTVYINGVL
-699 QAATGE
+699 AASGE

-712 ETSRDVENYTV
+712 ETSSDVENYTI
-723 AVKAECSDTT
+723 AVKAECSDTA

-783 LYSRAEPIQSIA
+783 LYSRAEPIQSVA

-810 GVSSYANKTV
+810 GENYANKTV
-820 SFETTFDFGKSAEVS
+820 GFETTFDFGKSAEVS
-835 EHIGTRKAHGLS
+835 GHIATRKAHGLS
-847 SVDWTLT
+847 SVDWALT

-860 LLNRAIAEPRALVY
+860 LLNRAIAEPRACIFRKALATGTGDVFHLV
-874 RKMLGSGSGGTLCT
+874 
-888 LSRGLFSYSHGL
+888 SRGLYTYAHNQ
-900 NVKTDLELIFST
+900 NVKSSLQYVVIP

-923 FNPKENNEPTFEG
+923 FNPKENNAPTFEG
-936 SFVFDVD
+936 SFAFDVD
-943 DIGGTKALS
+943 DVGGTQALT

-957 ILCASSQA
+957 VLCTSTQGAS
-965 GTVGRRYVRINLT
+965 VKRRYVRIDLT
-978 SKTCK
+978 DKVCK
-983 VGVGAGSTSE
+983 LGIGSRSVSDVTDIPLVMEES
-993 VWHKSFELNNGSMLM
+993 G
-1008 DAGRETSVEV
+1008 ETAVNA
-1018 TTKDVLFNGEVTN
+1018 TFKDVLFNGEETN
-1031 AEILDLIGWGPS
+1031 PAILDLIGWGAAR
-1043 GDKIS
+1043 DKIS

-1062 VNTRV
+1062 VSTRV

-1078 STTIDLRQIEMA
+1078 TTTVKQRQLEIQ

-1103 VGLAFKG
+1103 IG
-1110 LSEKCYLTINHA
+1110 LSFKELSAKCRVTISHA
-1122 LIDPKTGNIDIDK
+1122 LIDPVTNNINIDK
-1135 YHYLRSLFESYMDS
+1135 YHYLRSLFESYLDS
-1149 SVGWLADS
+1149 SVGYLADN
-1157 KDGDYYQKLIDPTTY
+1157 KDADYSQSVIDPATY
-1172 VYALNYCPT
+1172 EISQKYRVT
-1181 ETIALPTGQGS
+1181 ESIALPTGQGS
-1192 VAISHEGQL
+1192 VAVSHDGQL

-1206 PRKLSRGAL
+1206 DRKLSRGAL
-1215 MAKKGELHA
+1215 MAKNNELHT

-1229 WSTSKAAANRYRHK
+1229 WSTTKAAASRYRHK
-1243 LILRFAQGAD
+1243 LILRFAQGGD
-1253 KQQYRVAQ
+1253 KQQYRIAKVT
-1261 VSGTVKCNW
+1261 GTIKSNW

-1277 DAGKDAYVSATDSV
+1277 DAGKDPFLASTDSAE
-1291 PFALSTNADT
+1291 FALSTSADV
-1301 GKAVT
+1301 GKAIT
-1306 LTPKDL
+1306 ITPTDL
-1312 RVGQDIYIVLEPP
+1312 RVGQDIYIVLDPP

-1335 FTCSLDVTDEKG
+1335 FTCSLDVTDEQST
-1347 VRQDQLNAQSFELRS
+1347 RQDQLNAQSFELRS
-1362 GESQFLM
+1362 GEKQFLM

-1385 LAVLKRE
+1385 LSVLKRE

>member
-13 AENHFLEERI
+13 TENHFLEERI

-108 FVDILDEL
+108 FVDMLDEL

-121 NPVSADWLLLEGR
+121 NPVSADWLLLDGR

-158 AVHDVELKTDDANQ
+158 AIHDIELKTDDANQ

-201 AETNPHQTTSAQI
+201 AATNPHETTSAQI

-277 FSSKNGESEIIFAN
+277 FRSKNGESEIIFAN

-360 PDAGSGGGGD
+360 PDAGGGGSD

-380 RSGISFTGKGSR
+380 RNGISFTGKGSR

-430 ASLTPYSADL
+430 ASLTPYSTDL
-440 SGYVAKTTMI
+440 SGYVTKTTMI

-480 PLSTELTE
+480 PLSTALN
-488 AVSGLADVGHHHDW
+488 ASVSGLADVGHHHDW
-502 SELGIYKASQSV
+502 SELGIYKASQTV

-574 SQGTAISVQDLNYF
+574 SQGTSISVQDLKYF

-598 TVTGSIDLQTTPMF
+598 TVTGAIDLQTTPMF

-651 VPVGKTAAQM
+651 VPVGKTATQM

-671 KTRVKAYQSKL
+671 KTRVRAYQSKL

-689 GPVTVYINGI
+689 GPVTVYINGVL
-699 QAATGE
+699 AASGE

-712 ETSRDVENYTV
+712 ETSPDVENYTV
-723 AVKAECSDTT
+723 AVKAECSDTA

-740 EVYDGDY
+740 EVYDGNY

-810 GVSSYANKTV
+810 GENYANKTV
-820 SFETTFDFGKSAEVS
+820 GFETTFDFGKSAEVS
-835 EHIGTRKAHGLS
+835 EHIDTRKAHGLS
-847 SVDWTLT
+847 SVDWALT

-860 LLNRAIAEPRALVY
+860 LLNRAIAEPRACIFRKALTAGTGDVFHLV
-874 RKMLGSGSGGTLCT
+874 
-888 LSRGLFSYSHGL
+888 SRGLYTYAHNQ
-900 NVKTDLELIFST
+900 NVKSSLQYVVIP

-923 FNPKENNEPTFEG
+923 FNPKENNAPTFEG
-936 SFVFDVD
+936 SFAFDVD
-943 DIGGTKALS
+943 DVGGTQALT

-957 ILCASSQA
+957 VLCTSTQGSS
-965 GTVGRRYVRINLT
+965 VKRRYVRIDLT
-978 SKTCK
+978 AKACK
-983 VGVGAGSTSE
+983 LGIGSRSDSDVTDIPLVMEESGE
-993 VWHKSFELNNGSMLM
+993 TAV
-1008 DAGRETSVEV
+1008 DATF
-1018 TTKDVLFNGEVTN
+1018 KDVLFNGEETN
-1031 AEILDLIGWGPS
+1031 PAILDLIGWGAS
-1043 GDKIS
+1043 RDKIS

-1062 VNTRV
+1062 VSTRV

-1078 STTIDLRQIEMA
+1078 TTTVKQRQLEIQ

-1103 VGLAFKG
+1103 IG
-1110 LSEKCYLTINHA
+1110 LSFKELSAKCRVTISHA
-1122 LIDPKTGNIDIDK
+1122 LIDPVTSNIDIDK
-1135 YHYLRSLFESYMDS
+1135 YHYLRSLFESYLDS
-1149 SVGWLADS
+1149 SVGYLADN
-1157 KDGDYYQKLIDPTTY
+1157 KDADYSQSVIDPATY
-1172 VYALNYCPT
+1172 EISQKYRVT
-1181 ETIALPTGQGS
+1181 ESIALPTGQGN
-1192 VAISHEGQL
+1192 VAVSHDGQL

-1206 PRKLSRGAL
+1206 DRKLSRGAL
-1215 MAKKGELHA
+1215 MAKNNELHT

-1229 WSTSKAAANRYRHK
+1229 WSTTKAAASRYRHK

-1253 KQQYRVAQ
+1253 KQQYRIAKVTGMIK
-1261 VSGTVKCNW
+1261 SNW

-1277 DAGKDAYVSATDSV
+1277 DAGKDPFLASTDSAE
-1291 PFALSTNADT
+1291 FALSTSADV
-1301 GKAVT
+1301 GKAISIT
-1306 LTPKDL
+1306 ATDL
-1312 RVGQDIYIVLEPP
+1312 RVGQDIYIVLDPP

-1335 FTCSLDVTDEKG
+1335 FTCSLDVTDEQST
-1347 VRQDQLNAQSFELRS
+1347 RQDQLNAQSFELRS
-1362 GESQFLM
+1362 GEKQFLM

-1385 LAVLKRE
+1385 LSVLKRE

>member
-88 SIKGI
+88 SIEGI

-108 FVDILDEL
+108 FVDMLDEL

-121 NPVSADWLLLEGR
+121 NPVSADWLLLDGR

-158 AVHDVELKTDDANQ
+158 AIHDIELKTDDANQ

-201 AETNPHQTTSAQI
+201 AATNPHETTSAQI

-277 FSSKNGESEIIFAN
+277 FRSKNGESEIIFAN

-360 PDAGSGGGGD
+360 PDAGGSGGSD

-380 RSGISFTGKGSR
+380 RNGISFTGKGSR

-400 DPTKATTAEKGVV
+400 DPTKATTVEKGVV

-430 ASLTPYSADL
+430 ASLTPYSTDL
-440 SGYVAKTTMI
+440 SGYVTKTTMI

-480 PLSTELTE
+480 PLSTALNTS
-488 AVSGLADVGHHHDW
+488 VSGLADVGHHHDW
-502 SELGIYKASQSV
+502 SELGIYKASQSI

-574 SQGTAISVQDLNYF
+574 SQGTSISVQDLKYF

-598 TVTGSIDLQTTPMF
+598 TVTGAIDLQTTPMF

-636 NWTGIEEPPLMGFQS
+636 NWTGIEEPPLMGYQS
-651 VPVGKTAAQM
+651 VPVGKTATQM

-671 KTRVKAYQSKL
+671 KTRVRAYQSKL

-689 GPVTVYINGI
+689 GPVTVYINGVL
-699 QAATGE
+699 AASGE

-712 ETSRDVENYTV
+712 ETSSDVENYTV
-723 AVKAECSDTT
+723 AVKAECSDTA

-783 LYSRAEPIQSIA
+783 LYSRAEPIQSVA

-810 GVSSYANKTV
+810 GENYANKTV
-820 SFETTFDFGKSAEVS
+820 GFETTFDFGKSAEVS
-835 EHIGTRKAHGLS
+835 GHIATRKAHGLS
-847 SVDWTLT
+847 SVDWALT

-860 LLNRAIAEPRALVY
+860 LLNRAIAEPRACIFRKALAAGTGDVFHLV
-874 RKMLGSGSGGTLCT
+874 
-888 LSRGLFSYSHGL
+888 SRGLYTYAHNQ
-900 NVKTDLELIFST
+900 NVKSSLQYVVIP

-923 FNPKENNEPTFEG
+923 FNPKENNAPTFEG
-936 SFVFDVD
+936 SFAFDVD
-943 DIGGTKALS
+943 DVGGTQALT

-957 ILCASSQA
+957 VLCTSTQGAS
-965 GTVGRRYVRINLT
+965 VKRRYVRIDLT
-978 SKTCK
+978 DKVCK
-983 VGVGAGSTSE
+983 LGIGSRSVSDVTDIPLVMEES
-993 VWHKSFELNNGSMLM
+993 G
-1008 DAGRETSVEV
+1008 ETAVNA
-1018 TTKDVLFNGEVTN
+1018 TFKDVLFNGEETN
-1031 AEILDLIGWGPS
+1031 PAILDLIGWGAAR
-1043 GDKIS
+1043 DKIS

-1062 VNTRV
+1062 VSTRV

-1078 STTIDLRQIEMA
+1078 TTTVKQRQLEIQ
-1090 FPFDLVDY
+1090 FPFDLLDY

-1103 VGLAFKG
+1103 IG
-1110 LSEKCYLTINHA
+1110 LSFKELSAKCRVTISHA
-1122 LIDPKTGNIDIDK
+1122 LIDPVTNNINIDK
-1135 YHYLRSLFESYMDS
+1135 YHYLRSLFESYLDS
-1149 SVGWLADS
+1149 SVGYLSDAKDADYS
-1157 KDGDYYQKLIDPTTY
+1157 QSVIDPATY
-1172 VYALNYCPT
+1172 EISQKYRVT
-1181 ETIALPTGQGS
+1181 ESIALPTGQGN
-1192 VAISHEGQL
+1192 VAVSHDGQL

-1206 PRKLSRGAL
+1206 DRKLSRGAL
-1215 MAKKGELHA
+1215 MAKNNELHT

-1229 WSTSKAAANRYRHK
+1229 WSTTKAAASRYRHK

-1253 KQQYRVAQ
+1253 KQQYRIAK
-1261 VSGTVKCNW
+1261 VSGTIKSNW

-1277 DAGKDAYVSATDSV
+1277 DAGKDPFLASTDSAE
-1291 PFALSTNADT
+1291 FALSTSADV
-1301 GKAVT
+1301 GKAISIT
-1306 LTPKDL
+1306 ATDL
-1312 RVGQDIYIVLEPP
+1312 RVGQDIYIVLDPP

-1335 FTCSLDVTDEKG
+1335 FTCSLDVTDEQST
-1347 VRQDQLNAQSFELRS
+1347 RQDQLNAQSFELRS
-1362 GESQFLM
+1362 GEKQFLM

-1385 LAVLKRE
+1385 LSVLKRE

>member
-13 AENHFLEERI
+13 TENHFLEERI

-108 FVDILDEL
+108 FVDMLDEL

-121 NPVSADWLLLEGR
+121 NPVSADWLLLDGR

-158 AVHDVELKTDDANQ
+158 AIHDVELKTDDANQ

-201 AETNPHQTTSAQI
+201 AATNPHETTSAQI

-277 FSSKNGESEIIFAN
+277 FRSKNGESEIIFAN

-360 PDAGSGGGGD
+360 PDAGGSGGSD

-380 RSGISFTGKGSR
+380 RNGISFTGKGSR

-430 ASLTPYSADL
+430 ASLTPYSTDL
-440 SGYVAKTTMI
+440 SGYVTKTTMI

-480 PLSTELTE
+480 PLSTALN
-488 AVSGLADVGHHHDW
+488 ASVSGLADVGHHHDW
-502 SELGIYKASQSV
+502 SELGIYKASQTI

-574 SQGTAISVQDLNYF
+574 SQGTSISVQDLKYF

-598 TVTGSIDLQTTPMF
+598 TVTGAIDLQTTPMF

-651 VPVGKTAAQM
+651 VAVGKTATQM

-671 KTRVKAYQSKL
+671 KTRVRAYQSKL

-689 GPVTVYINGI
+689 GPVTVYINGVL
-699 QAATGE
+699 AASGE

-712 ETSRDVENYTV
+712 ETSSDIENYTV
-723 AVKAECSDTT
+723 AVKAECSDTA

-810 GVSSYANKTV
+810 GENYANKTV
-820 SFETTFDFGKSAEVS
+820 GFETTFDFGKSAEVS
-835 EHIGTRKAHGLS
+835 EHIATRKAHGLS
-847 SVDWTLT
+847 SVDWALT

-860 LLNRAIAEPRALVY
+860 LLNRAIAEPRACIFRKALATGTGDVFHLV
-874 RKMLGSGSGGTLCT
+874 
-888 LSRGLFSYSHGL
+888 SRGLYTYAHNQ
-900 NVKTDLELIFST
+900 NVKSSLQYVVIP

-923 FNPKENNEPTFEG
+923 FNPKENNAPTFEG
-936 SFVFDVD
+936 SFAFDVD
-943 DIGGTKALS
+943 DVGGTQALT

-957 ILCASSQA
+957 VLCTSTQGAS
-965 GTVGRRYVRINLT
+965 VKRRYVRIDLT
-978 SKTCK
+978 AKACK
-983 VGVGAGSTSE
+983 LGIGSRSVSDVTDIPLVMEES
-993 VWHKSFELNNGSMLM
+993 G
-1008 DAGRETSVEV
+1008 ETAVNA
-1018 TTKDVLFNGEVTN
+1018 TFKDVLFNGEETN
-1031 AEILDLIGWGPS
+1031 PAILDLIGWGATR
-1043 GDKIS
+1043 DKIS

-1062 VNTRV
+1062 VSTRV

-1078 STTIDLRQIEMA
+1078 TTTVKQRQLEIQ

-1103 VGLAFKG
+1103 IG
-1110 LSEKCYLTINHA
+1110 LSFKELSAKCRVTISHA
-1122 LIDPKTGNIDIDK
+1122 LIDPVTNNINIDK
-1135 YHYLRSLFESYMDS
+1135 YHYLRSLFESYLDS
-1149 SVGWLADS
+1149 SVGYLSDAKDADYS
-1157 KDGDYYQKLIDPTTY
+1157 QSVIDPATY
-1172 VYALNYCPT
+1172 EISQKYRVT
-1181 ETIALPTGQGS
+1181 ESIALPTGQGS
-1192 VAISHEGQL
+1192 VAVSHDGQL

-1206 PRKLSRGAL
+1206 DRKLSRGAL
-1215 MAKKGELHA
+1215 MAKKNELHT

-1229 WSTSKAAANRYRHK
+1229 WSTTKAAASRYRHK

-1253 KQQYRVAQ
+1253 KQQYRIAKVT
-1261 VSGTVKCNW
+1261 GTIKSNW

-1277 DAGKDAYVSATDSV
+1277 DAGKDPFLASTDSAE
-1291 PFALSTNADT
+1291 FALSTNADV
-1301 GKAVT
+1301 GKAISIT
-1306 LTPKDL
+1306 ATDL
-1312 RVGQDIYIVLEPP
+1312 RVGQDIYIVLDPP

-1335 FTCSLDVTDEKG
+1335 FTCSLDVTDEQST
-1347 VRQDQLNAQSFELRS
+1347 RQDQLNAQSFELRS
-1362 GESQFLM
+1362 GEKQFLM

-1385 LAVLKRE
+1385 LSVLKRE

>member
-13 AENHFLEERI
+13 TENHFLEERI

-108 FVDILDEL
+108 FVDMLDEL

-121 NPVSADWLLLEGR
+121 NPVSADWLLLDGR

-158 AVHDVELKTDDANQ
+158 AIHDVELKTDDANQ

-201 AETNPHQTTSAQI
+201 AATNPHETTSAQI

-277 FSSKNGESEIIFAN
+277 FRSKNGESEIIFAN

-360 PDAGSGGGGD
+360 PDAGGSGGSD

-380 RSGISFTGKGSR
+380 RNGISFTGKGSR

-440 SGYVAKTTMI
+440 SGYVTKTTMI

-480 PLSTELTE
+480 PLSTALN
-488 AVSGLADVGHHHDW
+488 ASVSGLADVGHHHDW
-502 SELGIYKASQSV
+502 SELGIYKASQTI

-574 SQGTAISVQDLNYF
+574 SQGTSISVQDLKYF

-598 TVTGSIDLQTTPMF
+598 TVTGAIDLQTTPMF

-651 VPVGKTAAQM
+651 VPVGKTATQM

-671 KTRVKAYQSKL
+671 KTRVRAYQSKL

-689 GPVTVYINGI
+689 GPVTVYINGVL
-699 QAATGE
+699 AASGE

-712 ETSRDVENYTV
+712 ETSSDVENYTI
-723 AVKAECSDTT
+723 AVKAECSDTA

-810 GVSSYANKTV
+810 GENYANKTV
-820 SFETTFDFGKSAEVS
+820 GFETTFDFGKSAEVS
-835 EHIGTRKAHGLS
+835 GHIATRKAHGLS
-847 SVDWTLT
+847 SVDWALT

-860 LLNRAIAEPRALVY
+860 LLNRAIAEPRACIFRKALAAGTGDVFHLV
-874 RKMLGSGSGGTLCT
+874 
-888 LSRGLFSYSHGL
+888 SRGLYTYAHNQ
-900 NVKTDLELIFST
+900 NVKSSLQYVVIP

-923 FNPKENNEPTFEG
+923 FNPKENNAPTFEG
-936 SFVFDVD
+936 SFAFDVD
-943 DIGGTKALS
+943 DVGGTQALT

-957 ILCASSQA
+957 VLCTSTQGAS
-965 GTVGRRYVRINLT
+965 VKRRYVRIDLT
-978 SKTCK
+978 AKACK
-983 VGVGAGSTSE
+983 LGIGSRSDSDVTDIPLVMEES
-993 VWHKSFELNNGSMLM
+993 G
-1008 DAGRETSVEV
+1008 ETAVNA
-1018 TTKDVLFNGEVTN
+1018 TFKDVLFNGEETN
-1031 AEILDLIGWGPS
+1031 AAILDLIGWGATR
-1043 GDKIS
+1043 DKIS

-1062 VNTRV
+1062 VSTRV

-1078 STTIDLRQIEMA
+1078 TTTVKQRQLEIQ
-1090 FPFDLVDY
+1090 FPFDLLDY

-1103 VGLAFKG
+1103 IG
-1110 LSEKCYLTINHA
+1110 LSFKELSAKCRVTISHA
-1122 LIDPKTGNIDIDK
+1122 LIDPVTNNINIDK
-1135 YHYLRSLFESYMDS
+1135 YHYLRSLFESYLDS
-1149 SVGWLADS
+1149 SVGYLSDAKDADYS
-1157 KDGDYYQKLIDPTTY
+1157 QSVIDPATY
-1172 VYALNYCPT
+1172 EISQKYRVT
-1181 ETIALPTGQGS
+1181 ESIALPTGQGS
-1192 VAISHEGQL
+1192 VAVSHDGQL

-1206 PRKLSRGAL
+1206 DRKLSRGAL
-1215 MAKKGELHA
+1215 MAKNNELHT

-1229 WSTSKAAANRYRHK
+1229 WSTTKAAASRYRHK
-1243 LILRFAQGAD
+1243 LILRFAQGGD
-1253 KQQYRVAQ
+1253 KQQYRIAKVT
-1261 VSGTVKCNW
+1261 GTIKSNW

-1277 DAGKDAYVSATDSV
+1277 DAGKDPFLASTDSAE
-1291 PFALSTNADT
+1291 FALSTSADV
-1301 GKAVT
+1301 GKAISIT
-1306 LTPKDL
+1306 ATDL
-1312 RVGQDIYIVLEPP
+1312 RVGQDIYIVLDPP

-1335 FTCSLDVTDEKG
+1335 FTCSLDVTDEQST
-1347 VRQDQLNAQSFELRS
+1347 RQDQLNAQSFELRS
-1362 GESQFLM
+1362 GEKQFLM

-1385 LAVLKRE
+1385 LSVLKRE

>member
-13 AENHFLEERI
+13 TENHFLEERI

-108 FVDILDEL
+108 FVDMLDEL

-121 NPVSADWLLLEGR
+121 NPVSADWLLLDGR

-158 AVHDVELKTDDANQ
+158 AIHDIELKTDDANQ

-201 AETNPHQTTSAQI
+201 AATNPHETTSAQI

-277 FSSKNGESEIIFAN
+277 FRSKNGESEIIFAN

-360 PDAGSGGGGD
+360 PDAGGGGSD

-380 RSGISFTGKGSR
+380 RNGISFTGKGSR

-430 ASLTPYSADL
+430 ASLTPYSTDL
-440 SGYVAKTTMI
+440 SGYVTKTTMI

-480 PLSTELTE
+480 PLSTALN
-488 AVSGLADVGHHHDW
+488 ASVSGLADVGHHHDW
-502 SELGIYKASQSV
+502 SELGIYKASQTI

-574 SQGTAISVQDLNYF
+574 SQGTSISVQDLKYF

-598 TVTGSIDLQTTPMF
+598 TVTGAINLQTTPMF

-651 VPVGKTAAQM
+651 VPVGKTATQM

-671 KTRVKAYQSKL
+671 KTRVRAYQSKL

-689 GPVTVYINGI
+689 GPVTIYINGI
-699 QAATGE
+699 LAASGE

-712 ETSRDVENYTV
+712 ETSSDVENYTV
-723 AVKAECSDTT
+723 AVKAECSDTA

-810 GVSSYANKTV
+810 GENYANKTV
-820 SFETTFDFGKSAEVS
+820 GFETTFDFGKSAEVS
-835 EHIGTRKAHGLS
+835 GHIATRKAHGLS
-847 SVDWTLT
+847 SVDWALT

-860 LLNRAIAEPRALVY
+860 LLNRAIAEPRACIFRKALAAGTGDVFHLV
-874 RKMLGSGSGGTLCT
+874 
-888 LSRGLFSYSHGL
+888 SRGLYTYAHNQ
-900 NVKTDLELIFST
+900 NVKSSLQYVVIP

-923 FNPKENNEPTFEG
+923 FNPKENNAPTFEG
-936 SFVFDVD
+936 SFAFDVD
-943 DIGGTKALS
+943 DVGGTQALT

-957 ILCASSQA
+957 VLCTSTQGASVKS
-965 GTVGRRYVRINLT
+965 RYVRIDLT
-978 SKTCK
+978 AKACK
-983 VGVGAGSTSE
+983 LGIGSRSDSDVTDIPLVMEES
-993 VWHKSFELNNGSMLM
+993 
-1008 DAGRETSVEV
+1008 RETAVNA
-1018 TTKDVLFNGEVTN
+1018 TFKDVLFNGEETN
-1031 AEILDLIGWGPS
+1031 PAILDLIGWGAAR
-1043 GDKIS
+1043 DKIS

-1062 VNTRV
+1062 VSTRV

-1078 STTIDLRQIEMA
+1078 TTTVKQRQLEIQY
-1090 FPFDLVDY
+1090 PFDLVDY

-1103 VGLAFKG
+1103 IG
-1110 LSEKCYLTINHA
+1110 LSFKELSAKCRVTISHA
-1122 LIDPKTGNIDIDK
+1122 LIDPVTNNINIDK
-1135 YHYLRSLFESYMDS
+1135 YHYLRSLFESYLDS
-1149 SVGWLADS
+1149 SVGYLSDAKDADYS
-1157 KDGDYYQKLIDPTTY
+1157 QSVIDPATY
-1172 VYALNYCPT
+1172 EISQKYRVT
-1181 ETIALPTGQGS
+1181 ESIALPTGQGS
-1192 VAISHEGQL
+1192 VAVSHDGQL

-1206 PRKLSRGAL
+1206 DRKLSRGAL
-1215 MAKKGELHA
+1215 MAKNNELHT

-1229 WSTSKAAANRYRHK
+1229 WSTTKAAACRYRHK

-1253 KQQYRVAQ
+1253 KQQYRIAK
-1261 VSGTVKCNW
+1261 VSGTIKSNW

-1277 DAGKDAYVSATDSV
+1277 DAGKDPFLASTDSAE
-1291 PFALSTNADT
+1291 FALSTSADV
-1301 GKAVT
+1301 GKAISIT
-1306 LTPKDL
+1306 ATDL
-1312 RVGQDIYIVLEPP
+1312 RVGQDIYIVLDPP

-1335 FTCSLDVTDEKG
+1335 FTCSLDVTDEQST
-1347 VRQDQLNAQSFELRS
+1347 RQDQLNAQSFELRS
-1362 GESQFLM
+1362 GEKQFLM

-1385 LAVLKRE
+1385 LSVLKRE

>member
-88 SIKGI
+88 SIEGI

-108 FVDILDEL
+108 FVDMLDEL

-121 NPVSADWLLLEGR
+121 NPVSADWLLLDGR

-158 AVHDVELKTDDANQ
+158 AIHDVELKTDDANQ

-178 AEVKALVTA
+178 AEVKALVSA

-201 AETNPHQTTSAQI
+201 AATNPHETTSAQI

-277 FSSKNGESEIIFAN
+277 FRSKNGESEIIFAN

-360 PDAGSGGGGD
+360 PDAGGSGGSD

-380 RSGISFTGKGSR
+380 RNGISFTGKGSR

-400 DPTKATTAEKGVV
+400 DPTKATTVEKGVV

-440 SGYVAKTTMI
+440 SGYVTKTTMI

-480 PLSTELTE
+480 PLSTALN
-488 AVSGLADVGHHHDW
+488 ASVSGLADVGHHHDW
-502 SELGIYKASQSV
+502 SELGIYKASQTV

-574 SQGTAISVQDLNYF
+574 SQGTSISVQDLKYF

-598 TVTGSIDLQTTPMF
+598 TVTGAIDLQTTPMF

-651 VPVGKTAAQM
+651 VAVGKTATQM

-671 KTRVKAYQSKL
+671 KTRVRAYQSKL

-689 GPVTVYINGI
+689 GPVTVYINGTL
-699 QAATGE
+699 AASGE

-712 ETSRDVENYTV
+712 ETSSDVENYTV
-723 AVKAECSDTT
+723 AVKAECSDTA

-740 EVYDGDY
+740 EVYDGNY

-810 GVSSYANKTV
+810 GENYANKTV
-820 SFETTFDFGKSAEVS
+820 GFETTFDFGKSAEVS
-835 EHIGTRKAHGLS
+835 GHIATRKAHGLS
-847 SVDWTLT
+847 SVDWALT

-860 LLNRAIAEPRALVY
+860 LLNRAIAEPRACIFRKALATGTGDVFHLV
-874 RKMLGSGSGGTLCT
+874 
-888 LSRGLFSYSHGL
+888 SRGLYTYAHNQ
-900 NVKTDLELIFST
+900 NVKSSLQYVVIP

-923 FNPKENNEPTFEG
+923 FNPKENNAPTFEG
-936 SFVFDVD
+936 SFAFDVD
-943 DIGGTKALS
+943 DVGGTQALT

-957 ILCASSQA
+957 VLCTSTQGAS
-965 GTVGRRYVRINLT
+965 VKRRYVRIDLT
-978 SKTCK
+978 AKACK
-983 VGVGAGSTSE
+983 LGIGSRSDSDVTDIPLVMEESGE
-993 VWHKSFELNNGSMLM
+993 TAV
-1008 DAGRETSVEV
+1008 DATF
-1018 TTKDVLFNGEVTN
+1018 KDVLFNGEETN
-1031 AEILDLIGWGPS
+1031 AAILDLIGWGAAR
-1043 GDKIS
+1043 DKIS

-1062 VNTRV
+1062 VSTRV

-1078 STTIDLRQIEMA
+1078 TTTVKQRQLEIQ

-1103 VGLAFKG
+1103 IG
-1110 LSEKCYLTINHA
+1110 LSFKELSAKCRVTISHA
-1122 LIDPKTGNIDIDK
+1122 LIDPVTSNIDIDK
-1135 YHYLRSLFESYMDS
+1135 YHYLRSLFESYLDS
-1149 SVGWLADS
+1149 SVGYLADN
-1157 KDGDYYQKLIDPTTY
+1157 KDADYSQSVIDPATY
-1172 VYALNYCPT
+1172 EISQKYRVT
-1181 ETIALPTGQGS
+1181 ESIALPTGQGS
-1192 VAISHEGQL
+1192 VAVSHDGQL

-1206 PRKLSRGAL
+1206 DRKLSRGAL
-1215 MAKKGELHA
+1215 MAKNNELHT

-1229 WSTSKAAANRYRHK
+1229 WSTTKAAACRYRHK

-1253 KQQYRVAQ
+1253 KQQYRIAKVT
-1261 VSGTVKCNW
+1261 GTIKSNW

-1277 DAGKDAYVSATDSV
+1277 DAGKDPFLASTDSAE
-1291 PFALSTNADT
+1291 FALSTSADV
-1301 GKAVT
+1301 GKAIT
-1306 LTPKDL
+1306 ITPADL
-1312 RVGQDIYIVLEPP
+1312 RVGQDIYIVLDPP

-1335 FTCSLDVTDEKG
+1335 FTCSLDVTDEQST
-1347 VRQDQLNAQSFELRS
+1347 RQDQLNAQSFELRS
-1362 GESQFLM
+1362 GEKQFLM

-1385 LAVLKRE
+1385 LSVLKRE

>member
-13 AENHFLEERI
+13 TENHFLEERI

-88 SIKGI
+88 SIEGI

-108 FVDILDEL
+108 FVDMLDEL

-121 NPVSADWLLLEGR
+121 NPVSADWMLLDGR

-158 AVHDVELKTDDANQ
+158 AIHDVELKTDDANQ

-201 AETNPHQTTSAQI
+201 AATNPHETTSAQI

-277 FSSKNGESEIIFAN
+277 FRSKNGESEIIFAN

-360 PDAGSGGGGD
+360 PDAGGSGGSD

-380 RSGISFTGKGSR
+380 RNGISFTGKGSR

-430 ASLTPYSADL
+430 ASLTPYSTDL
-440 SGYVAKTTMI
+440 SGYVTKTTMI

-480 PLSTELTE
+480 PLSTALNVS
-488 AVSGLADVGHHHDW
+488 VSGLADVGHHHDW
-502 SELGIYKASQSV
+502 SELGIYKASQTI

-574 SQGTAISVQDLNYF
+574 SQGTSISVQDLKYF

-598 TVTGSIDLQTTPMF
+598 TVTGAIDLQTTPMF

-651 VPVGKTAAQM
+651 VAVGKTATQM

-671 KTRVKAYQSKL
+671 KTRVKAYQPKL

-689 GPVTVYINGI
+689 GPVTVYINGVL
-699 QAATGE
+699 AASGE

-712 ETSRDVENYTV
+712 ETSSDVENYTI
-723 AVKAECSDTT
+723 AVKAECSDTA

-783 LYSRAEPIQSIA
+783 LYSRAEPIQSVA

-810 GVSSYANKTV
+810 GEYYANKTV
-820 SFETTFDFGKSAEVS
+820 GFETTFDFGKSAEVS
-835 EHIGTRKAHGLS
+835 GHIATRKAHGLS
-847 SVDWTLT
+847 SVDWALT

-860 LLNRAIAEPRALVY
+860 LLNRAIAEPRACIFRKALAAGTGDVFHLV
-874 RKMLGSGSGGTLCT
+874 
-888 LSRGLFSYSHGL
+888 SRGLYTYAHNQ
-900 NVKTDLELIFST
+900 NVKSSLQYVVIP

-923 FNPKENNEPTFEG
+923 FNPKENNAPTFEG
-936 SFVFDVD
+936 SFAFDVD
-943 DIGGTKALS
+943 DVGGTQALT

-957 ILCASSQA
+957 VLCTSTQGAS
-965 GTVGRRYVRINLT
+965 VKRRYVRIDLT
-978 SKTCK
+978 AKACK
-983 VGVGAGSTSE
+983 LGIGSRSDSDVTDIPLVMEES
-993 VWHKSFELNNGSMLM
+993 G
-1008 DAGRETSVEV
+1008 ETAVNA
-1018 TTKDVLFNGEVTN
+1018 TFKDVLFNGEETN
-1031 AEILDLIGWGPS
+1031 PAILDLIGWGS
-1043 GDKIS
+1043 ARDKIS

-1062 VNTRV
+1062 VSTRV

-1078 STTIDLRQIEMA
+1078 TTTVKQRQLEIQ
-1090 FPFDLVDY
+1090 FPFDLLDY

-1103 VGLAFKG
+1103 IG
-1110 LSEKCYLTINHA
+1110 LSFKELSAKCRVTISHA
-1122 LIDPKTGNIDIDK
+1122 LIDPVTNNINIDK
-1135 YHYLRSLFESYMDS
+1135 YHYLRSLFESYLDS
-1149 SVGWLADS
+1149 SVGYLSDAKDADYS
-1157 KDGDYYQKLIDPTTY
+1157 QSVIDPATY
-1172 VYALNYCPT
+1172 EISQKYRVT
-1181 ETIALPTGQGS
+1181 ESIALPTGQGS
-1192 VAISHEGQL
+1192 VAVSHDGQL

-1206 PRKLSRGAL
+1206 DRKLSRGAL
-1215 MAKKGELHA
+1215 MAKNNELHT

-1229 WSTSKAAANRYRHK
+1229 WSTTKAAASRYRHK

-1253 KQQYRVAQ
+1253 KQQYRIAK
-1261 VSGTVKCNW
+1261 VSGTIKSNW

-1277 DAGKDAYVSATDSV
+1277 DAGKDPFLASTDSAE
-1291 PFALSTNADT
+1291 FALSTSADV
-1301 GKAVT
+1301 GKAISIT
-1306 LTPKDL
+1306 ATDL
-1312 RVGQDIYIVLEPP
+1312 RVGQDIYIVLDPP

-1335 FTCSLDVTDEKG
+1335 FTCSLDVSDEQST
-1347 VRQDQLNAQSFELRS
+1347 RQDQLNAQSFELRS
-1362 GESQFLM
+1362 GEKQFLM

-1385 LAVLKRE
+1385 LSVLKRE

>member
-13 AENHFLEERI
+13 TENHFLEERI

-88 SIKGI
+88 SIEGI

-108 FVDILDEL
+108 FVDMLDEL

-121 NPVSADWLLLEGR
+121 NPVSADWMLLDGR

-158 AVHDVELKTDDANQ
+158 AIHDVELKTDDANQ

-201 AETNPHQTTSAQI
+201 AATNPHETTSAQI

-277 FSSKNGESEIIFAN
+277 FRSKNGESEIIFAN

-360 PDAGSGGGGD
+360 PDAGGSGGSD

-380 RSGISFTGKGSR
+380 RNGISFTGKGSR

-400 DPTKATTAEKGVV
+400 DPTKATTVEKGVV

-440 SGYVAKTTMI
+440 SGYVTKTTMI

-480 PLSTELTE
+480 PLSTALN
-488 AVSGLADVGHHHDW
+488 ASVSGLADVGHHHDW
-502 SELGIYKASQSV
+502 SELGIYKASQTI

-574 SQGTAISVQDLNYF
+574 SQGTAISVQDLKYF

-598 TVTGSIDLQTTPMF
+598 TVTGAIDLQTTPMF

-651 VPVGKTAAQM
+651 VPVGKTATQM

-671 KTRVKAYQSKL
+671 KTRVRAYQSKL

-689 GPVTVYINGI
+689 GPVTVYINGVL
-699 QAATGE
+699 AASGE

-712 ETSRDVENYTV
+712 ETSSDVENYTV
-723 AVKAECSDTT
+723 AVKAECSDTA

-810 GVSSYANKTV
+810 GENYANKTV
-820 SFETTFDFGKSAEVS
+820 GFETTFDFGKSAEVS
-835 EHIGTRKAHGLS
+835 EHIDTRKAHGLS
-847 SVDWTLT
+847 SVDWALT

-860 LLNRAIAEPRALVY
+860 LLNRAVAEPRACIFRKALTAGTGDVFHLV
-874 RKMLGSGSGGTLCT
+874 
-888 LSRGLFSYSHGL
+888 SRGLYTYAHNQ
-900 NVKTDLELIFST
+900 NVKSSLQYVVIP

-923 FNPKENNEPTFEG
+923 FNPKENNAPTFEG
-936 SFVFDVD
+936 SFAFDVD
-943 DIGGTKALS
+943 DVGGTQALT

-957 ILCASSQA
+957 VLCTSTQGAS
-965 GTVGRRYVRINLT
+965 VKRRYVRIDLT
-978 SKTCK
+978 DKACK
-983 VGVGAGSTSE
+983 LGIGSRSVSDVTDIPLVMEES
-993 VWHKSFELNNGSMLM
+993 G
-1008 DAGRETSVEV
+1008 ETAVNA
-1018 TTKDVLFNGEVTN
+1018 TFKDVLFNGEETN
-1031 AEILDLIGWGPS
+1031 PAILDLIGWGAAR
-1043 GDKIS
+1043 DKIS

-1062 VNTRV
+1062 VSTRV

-1078 STTIDLRQIEMA
+1078 TTTVKQRQLEIQ

-1103 VGLAFKG
+1103 IG
-1110 LSEKCYLTINHA
+1110 LSFKELSAKCRVTISHA
-1122 LIDPKTGNIDIDK
+1122 LIDPVTSNINIDK
-1135 YHYLRSLFESYMDS
+1135 YHYLRSLFESYLDS
-1149 SVGWLADS
+1149 SVGYLADN
-1157 KDGDYYQKLIDPTTY
+1157 KDGDYSQSVIDPATY
-1172 VYALNYCPT
+1172 EISQKYRVT
-1181 ETIALPTGQGS
+1181 ESIALPTGQGS
-1192 VAISHEGQL
+1192 VAVSHDGQL

-1206 PRKLSRGAL
+1206 DRKLSRGAL
-1215 MAKKGELHA
+1215 MAKNNELHT

-1229 WSTSKAAANRYRHK
+1229 WSTTKAAASRYRHK

-1253 KQQYRVAQ
+1253 KQQYRIAK
-1261 VSGTVKCNW
+1261 VSGTIKSNW

-1277 DAGKDAYVSATDSV
+1277 DAGKDPFLASTDSAE
-1291 PFALSTNADT
+1291 FALSTSADV
-1301 GKAVT
+1301 GKAIT
-1306 LTPKDL
+1306 ITPTDL
-1312 RVGQDIYIVLEPP
+1312 RVGQDIYIVLDPP

-1335 FTCSLDVTDEKG
+1335 FTCSLDVTDEQST
-1347 VRQDQLNAQSFELRS
+1347 RQDQLNAQSFELRS
-1362 GESQFLM
+1362 GEKQFLM

-1385 LAVLKRE
+1385 LSVLKRE
-1392 LNGKQLG
+1392 LNGMQLG

>member
-13 AENHFLEERI
+13 TENHFLEERI

-178 AEVKALVTA
+178 AEVKALVAA

-214 NAHPVNLK
+214 SAHPVNLK

-277 FSSKNGESEIIFAN
+277 FRSKNGESEIIFAN

-323 KNTLRI
+323 KNILRI

-360 PDAGSGGGGD
+360 PDAGGSGGGD

-380 RSGISFTGKGSR
+380 RNGISFTGKGSR
-392 ADPIVGTI
+392 TDPIVGTI
-400 DPTKATTAEKGVV
+400 DPTKATTTEKGVV

-430 ASLTPYSADL
+430 ASLTPYSTDL

-480 PLSTELTE
+480 PLSTELTK

-545 DVVAAA
+545 SVVAAA

-574 SQGTAISVQDLNYF
+574 SQGTAISVQDLKYF

-598 TVTGSIDLQTTPMF
+598 TVTGAIDLQTTPMF
-612 NWFSPNNQLELTWP
+612 NWFSPNNQLELTWA

-651 VPVGKTAAQM
+651 VPVGKTATQM

-671 KTRVKAYQSKL
+671 KTRVKAYQPKL

-699 QAATGE
+699 QAASGE

-712 ETSRDVENYTV
+712 ETSADVENYTV

-765 TTHVGIRHYLYVN
+765 TTHVGVRHYLYVN

-800 GYIGYVDIVA
+800 GYIGYVDIVP
-810 GVSSYANKTV
+810 GQSYANKTV
-820 SFETTFDFGKSAEVS
+820 GFETTFDFGKSAEVS
-835 EHIGTRKAHGLS
+835 EHISTRKAHGLS
-847 SVDWTLT
+847 AVDWALT

-860 LLNRAIAEPRALVY
+860 LLNRAIAEPRACIFRKPLATATGDVFHLV
-874 RKMLGSGSGGTLCT
+874 
-888 LSRGLFSYSHGL
+888 SRGLYTYAHNQ
-900 NVKTDLELIFST
+900 NVKSSLQYVVIP

-923 FNPKENNEPTFEG
+923 FNPKENNAPTFEG
-936 SFVFDVD
+936 SFAFDVD
-943 DIGGTKALS
+943 DVGGTQALA

-957 ILCASSQA
+957 VLCSSTQ
-965 GTVGRRYVRINLT
+965 GSSVKRRYVRIDLT
-978 SKTCK
+978 NKVCK
-983 VGVGAGSTSE
+983 LGIGSRSDSAVTDIPLVMEES
-993 VWHKSFELNNGSMLM
+993 G
-1008 DAGRETSVEV
+1008 ETAVV
-1018 TTKDVLFNGEVTN
+1018 ATFKDVLFNGEETN
-1031 AEILDLIGWGPS
+1031 AATLDLIGWGAS
-1043 GDKIS
+1043 RDKIS

-1067 LRLALSFSQFG
+1067 LRLALTFSQFG
-1078 STTIDLRQIEMA
+1078 TTTVKHRQLEIQ

-1103 VGLAFKG
+1103 VGLSFKE
-1110 LSEKCYLTINHA
+1110 LSAKCRVTISHA
-1122 LIDPKTGNIDIDK
+1122 LIDPATSNVDIDK
-1135 YHYLRSLFESYMDS
+1135 YHYLRSLFESYLDS
-1149 SVGWLADS
+1149 SVGYLADT
-1157 KDGDYYQKLIDPTTY
+1157 KDVDFSQSVIDPATY
-1172 VYALNYCPT
+1172 EVSQKYRVT
-1181 ETIALPTGQGS
+1181 ESIALPTGQGS
-1192 VAISHEGQL
+1192 VAVSHDGQL

-1206 PRKLSRGAL
+1206 DRKLSRGAL
-1215 MAKKGELHA
+1215 MAKKGELNA

-1229 WSTSKAAANRYRHK
+1229 WSTTKAAASRYRHK

-1253 KQQYRVAQ
+1253 KQQYRVAK
-1261 VSGTVKCNW
+1261 VAGTVKSNW

-1277 DAGKDAYVSATDSV
+1277 DAGKDPYVSAIDSV
-1291 PFALSTNADT
+1291 SFALSTASDT
-1301 GKAVT
+1301 GKAIT
-1306 LTPKDL
+1306 ITPKDL

-1335 FTCSLDVTDEKG
+1335 FTCSLDVTDEKS

>member
-88 SIKGI
+88 SIEGI

-108 FVDILDEL
+108 FVDMLDEL

-121 NPVSADWLLLEGR
+121 NPVSADWLLLDGR

-158 AVHDVELKTDDANQ
+158 AIHDVELKTDDANQ

-178 AEVKALVTA
+178 AEVKALVSA

-201 AETNPHQTTSAQI
+201 AATNPHETTSAQI

-277 FSSKNGESEIIFAN
+277 FRSKNGESEIIFAN

-360 PDAGSGGGGD
+360 PDAGGSGGSD

-380 RSGISFTGKGSR
+380 RNGISFTGKGSR

-440 SGYVAKTTMI
+440 SGYVTKTTMI

-480 PLSTELTE
+480 PLSTALN
-488 AVSGLADVGHHHDW
+488 ASVSGLADVGHHHDW
-502 SELGIYKASQSV
+502 SELGIYKASQTI

-574 SQGTAISVQDLNYF
+574 SQGTAISVQDLKYF

-598 TVTGSIDLQTTPMF
+598 AVTGAIDLQTTPMF

-651 VPVGKTAAQM
+651 VPVGKTATQM

-671 KTRVKAYQSKL
+671 KTRVRAYQSKL

-689 GPVTVYINGI
+689 GPVTVYINGNL
-699 QAATGE
+699 AASGE

-712 ETSRDVENYTV
+712 ETSSDVENYTV
-723 AVKAECSDTT
+723 AVKAECSDTA

-756 RVELLQEFV
+756 RVELLQKFV

-783 LYSRAEPIQSIA
+783 LYSSAEPIQSIA

-810 GVSSYANKTV
+810 GENYANKTV
-820 SFETTFDFGKSAEVS
+820 GFETTFDFGKSAEVS
-835 EHIGTRKAHGLS
+835 EHIDRRKAHGLS
-847 SVDWTLT
+847 SVDWALT

-860 LLNRAIAEPRALVY
+860 LLNRAIAEPRACIFRKALAAGTGDVFHLV
-874 RKMLGSGSGGTLCT
+874 
-888 LSRGLFSYSHGL
+888 SRGLYTYAHNQ
-900 NVKTDLELIFST
+900 NVKSSLQYVVIP

-923 FNPKENNEPTFEG
+923 FNPKENNAPTFEG
-936 SFVFDVD
+936 SFAFDVD
-943 DIGGTKALS
+943 DVGGTQALT

-957 ILCASSQA
+957 VLCTSTQGAS
-965 GTVGRRYVRINLT
+965 VKRRYVRIDLT
-978 SKTCK
+978 AKACK
-983 VGVGAGSTSE
+983 LGIGSRSVSDVTDIPLVMEES
-993 VWHKSFELNNGSMLM
+993 G
-1008 DAGRETSVEV
+1008 ETAVNA
-1018 TTKDVLFNGEVTN
+1018 TFKDVLFNGEETN
-1031 AEILDLIGWGPS
+1031 PAILDLIGWGAAR
-1043 GDKIS
+1043 DKIS

-1062 VNTRV
+1062 VSTRV

-1078 STTIDLRQIEMA
+1078 TTTIKQRQLEIQ

-1103 VGLAFKG
+1103 IG
-1110 LSEKCYLTINHA
+1110 LSFKELSAKCRVTISHA
-1122 LIDPKTGNIDIDK
+1122 LIDPVTNNINIDK
-1135 YHYLRSLFESYMDS
+1135 YHYLRSLFESYLDS
-1149 SVGWLADS
+1149 SVGYLADN
-1157 KDGDYYQKLIDPTTY
+1157 KDADYSQSVIDPATY
-1172 VYALNYCPT
+1172 EISQKYRVT
-1181 ETIALPTGQGS
+1181 ESIALPTGQGS
-1192 VAISHEGQL
+1192 VAVSHDGQL

-1206 PRKLSRGAL
+1206 DRKLSRGAL
-1215 MAKKGELHA
+1215 MAKNNELHT

-1229 WSTSKAAANRYRHK
+1229 WSTTKAAASRYRHK

-1253 KQQYRVAQ
+1253 KQQYRIAKVT
-1261 VSGTVKCNW
+1261 GTIKSNW
-1270 PGKVIIG
+1270 PGKLIIG
-1277 DAGKDAYVSATDSV
+1277 DAGKDPFLASTDSAE
-1291 PFALSTNADT
+1291 FALSTSADV
-1301 GKAVT
+1301 GKAISIT
-1306 LTPKDL
+1306 ATDL
-1312 RVGQDIYIVLEPP
+1312 RVGQDIYIVLDPP

-1335 FTCSLDVTDEKG
+1335 FTCSLDVTDEQST
-1347 VRQDQLNAQSFELRS
+1347 RQDQLNAQSFELRS
-1362 GESQFLM
+1362 GEKQFLM

-1385 LAVLKRE
+1385 LSVLKRE
-1392 LNGKQLG
+1392 LNGNQLG

>member
-13 AENHFLEERI
+13 TENHFLEERI

-108 FVDILDEL
+108 FVDMLDEL

-121 NPVSADWLLLEGR
+121 NPVSADWLLLDGR

-158 AVHDVELKTDDANQ
+158 AIHDVELKTDDANQ

-201 AETNPHQTTSAQI
+201 AATNPHETTSAQI

-231 LKLKALTDELK
+231 LKLKALTEELK

-277 FSSKNGESEIIFAN
+277 FRSKNGESEIIFAN

-360 PDAGSGGGGD
+360 PDAGSGGGSD

-380 RSGISFTGKGSR
+380 RNGISFTGKGSR
-392 ADPIVGTI
+392 ADPIVGAI

-430 ASLTPYSADL
+430 ASLTPYSTDL
-440 SGYVAKTTMI
+440 SGYVTKTTMI

-480 PLSTELTE
+480 PLSTALNTS
-488 AVSGLADVGHHHDW
+488 VSGLADVGHHHDW
-502 SELGIYKASQSV
+502 SELGIYKASQSI

-574 SQGTAISVQDLNYF
+574 SQGTAISVQDLKYF

-598 TVTGSIDLQTTPMF
+598 TATGAIDLQTTPMF

-651 VPVGKTAAQM
+651 VPVGKTATQM

-671 KTRVKAYQSKL
+671 KTRVRAYQSKL

-689 GPVTVYINGI
+689 GPVTVYINGNL
-699 QAATGE
+699 AASGE

-712 ETSRDVENYTV
+712 ETSADVENYTV
-723 AVKAECSDTT
+723 AVKAECSDTA

-810 GVSSYANKTV
+810 GENYANKTV
-820 SFETTFDFGKSAEVS
+820 GFETTFDFGKSAEVS
-835 EHIGTRKAHGLS
+835 EHIDTRKAHGLS
-847 SVDWTLT
+847 SVDWALT

-860 LLNRAIAEPRALVY
+860 LLNRAIAEPRACIFRKALTAGTGDVFHLV
-874 RKMLGSGSGGTLCT
+874 
-888 LSRGLFSYSHGL
+888 SRGLYTYAHNQ
-900 NVKTDLELIFST
+900 NVKSSLQYVVIP

-923 FNPKENNEPTFEG
+923 FNPKENNAPTFEG
-936 SFVFDVD
+936 SFAFDVD
-943 DIGGTKALS
+943 DVGGTQALA

-957 ILCASSQA
+957 VLCSSTQ
-965 GTVGRRYVRINLT
+965 GSSVKRRYLRIDLT
-978 SKTCK
+978 AKACK
-983 VGVGAGSTSE
+983 LGIGSRSDSAVTDIPLVMEES
-993 VWHKSFELNNGSMLM
+993 G
-1008 DAGRETSVEV
+1008 ETAVNA
-1018 TTKDVLFNGEVTN
+1018 TFKDVLFNGEETN
-1031 AEILDLIGWGPS
+1031 PAILDLIGWGAAR
-1043 GDKIS
+1043 DKIS

-1062 VNTRV
+1062 VSTRV

-1078 STTIDLRQIEMA
+1078 TTTVKQRQLEIQ

-1103 VGLAFKG
+1103 IG
-1110 LSEKCYLTINHA
+1110 LSFKELSAKCRVTISHA
-1122 LIDPKTGNIDIDK
+1122 LIDPVTNNIDIDK
-1135 YHYLRSLFESYMDS
+1135 YHYLRSLFESYLDS
-1149 SVGWLADS
+1149 SVGYLADN
-1157 KDGDYYQKLIDPTTY
+1157 KDADYGQSVIDPATY
-1172 VYALNYCPT
+1172 EISQKYRVT
-1181 ETIALPTGQGS
+1181 ESIALPTGQGS
-1192 VAISHEGQL
+1192 VAVSHDGQL

-1206 PRKLSRGAL
+1206 DRKLSRGAL
-1215 MAKKGELHA
+1215 MAKNNELHT
-1224 SWNNE
+1224 SWNNV
-1229 WSTSKAAANRYRHK
+1229 WSTSKVAASRYRHK
-1243 LILRFAQGAD
+1243 LILRFAQGTD
-1253 KQQYRVAQ
+1253 KQQYRIAK
-1261 VSGTVKCNW
+1261 VSGTIKSNW

-1277 DAGKDAYVSATDSV
+1277 DAGKDPFLASTDSAE
-1291 PFALSTNADT
+1291 FALSTSADV
-1301 GKAVT
+1301 GKAISIT
-1306 LTPKDL
+1306 ATDL
-1312 RVGQDIYIVLEPP
+1312 RVGQDIYIVLDPP

-1335 FTCSLDVTDEKG
+1335 FTCSLDVTDEQST
-1347 VRQDQLNAQSFELRS
+1347 RQDQLNAQSFELRS
-1362 GESQFLM
+1362 GEKQFLM

-1385 LAVLKRE
+1385 LSVLKRE

>member
-13 AENHFLEERI
+13 TENHFLEERI

-44 LVVRQPGSTTPLS
+44 LVVRQPGSTAPLS

-108 FVDILDEL
+108 FVDMLDEL

-121 NPVSADWLLLEGR
+121 NPVSADWLLIDGR

-158 AVHDVELKTDDANQ
+158 AIHDVELKTDDANQ

-187 LGKEIE
+187 LGKEID

-201 AETNPHQTTSAQI
+201 AATNPHETTSAQI

-231 LKLKALTDELK
+231 LKLKALTEELK

-277 FSSKNGESEIIFAN
+277 FRSKNGESEIIFAN

-360 PDAGSGGGGD
+360 PDAGTGGGD

-380 RSGISFTGKGSR
+380 RNGISFTGKGSR
-392 ADPIVGTI
+392 ADPIVGAI
-400 DPTKATTAEKGVV
+400 DPTKASTAEKGVV

-430 ASLTPYSADL
+430 ASLTPYSTDL
-440 SGYVAKTTMI
+440 SGYVTKTTMI

-480 PLSTELTE
+480 PLSTALNTS
-488 AVSGLADVGHHHDW
+488 VSGLADVGHHHDW
-502 SELGIYKASQSV
+502 SELGIYKASQTI

-574 SQGTAISVQDLNYF
+574 SQGTAISVRDLKYF

-598 TVTGSIDLQTTPMF
+598 TATGAIDLQTTPMF

-651 VPVGKTAAQM
+651 VAVGKTATQM

-671 KTRVKAYQSKL
+671 KTRVRAYQSKL

-689 GPVTVYINGI
+689 GPVTVYINGNL
-699 QAATGE
+699 AASGE

-712 ETSRDVENYTV
+712 ETSADVENYTI
-723 AVKAECSDTT
+723 AVKAECSDTA

-810 GVSSYANKTV
+810 GENYANKTV
-820 SFETTFDFGKSAEVS
+820 GFETAFDFGKSAEVS
-835 EHIGTRKAHGLS
+835 EHIDTRKAHGLS
-847 SVDWTLT
+847 SVDWALT

-860 LLNRAIAEPRALVY
+860 LLNRAIAEPRACIFRKALTAGTGDVFHLV
-874 RKMLGSGSGGTLCT
+874 
-888 LSRGLFSYSHGL
+888 SRGLYTYAHNQ
-900 NVKTDLELIFST
+900 NVKSSLQYVVIP

-923 FNPKENNEPTFEG
+923 FNPKENNAPTFEG
-936 SFVFDVD
+936 SFAFDVD
-943 DIGGTKALS
+943 DVGGTQALT

-957 ILCASSQA
+957 VLSTSTQGAS
-965 GTVGRRYVRINLT
+965 VKRRYVRIDLT
-978 SKTCK
+978 DKVCK
-983 VGVGAGSTSE
+983 LGIGSRSVSDVTDIPLVMEES
-993 VWHKSFELNNGSMLM
+993 G
-1008 DAGRETSVEV
+1008 ETAVNA
-1018 TTKDVLFNGEVTN
+1018 TFKDVLFNGEETN
-1031 AEILDLIGWGPS
+1031 PAILDLIGWGAS
-1043 GDKIS
+1043 KDKIS

-1062 VNTRV
+1062 VSTRV

-1078 STTIDLRQIEMA
+1078 TTTVKQRQLEIQ

-1103 VGLAFKG
+1103 IG
-1110 LSEKCYLTINHA
+1110 LSFKELSAKCRVTISHA
-1122 LIDPKTGNIDIDK
+1122 LIDPVTNNIDIDK
-1135 YHYLRSLFESYMDS
+1135 YHYLRSLFESYLDS
-1149 SVGWLADS
+1149 SVGYLADN
-1157 KDGDYYQKLIDPTTY
+1157 KDADYSQSVIDPATY
-1172 VYALNYCPT
+1172 EISQKYRFT
-1181 ETIALPTGQGS
+1181 ESIALPTGQGS
-1192 VAISHEGQL
+1192 VAVSHDGQL

-1206 PRKLSRGAL
+1206 DRKLSRGAL
-1215 MAKKGELHA
+1215 MAKNNELHT
-1224 SWNNE
+1224 SWNNV
-1229 WSTSKAAANRYRHK
+1229 WSTTKVAASRYRHK

-1253 KQQYRVAQ
+1253 KQQYRIAKVT
-1261 VSGTVKCNW
+1261 GTIKSNW

-1277 DAGKDAYVSATDSV
+1277 DAGKDPFLASTDSAE
-1291 PFALSTNADT
+1291 FALSTSSDA
-1301 GKAVT
+1301 GKAISIT
-1306 LTPKDL
+1306 ATDL
-1312 RVGQDIYIVLEPP
+1312 RVGQDIYIVLDPP
-1325 GNNPEGYELN
+1325 GDNPEGYELN
-1335 FTCSLDVTDEKG
+1335 FTCSLDVTDEQST
-1347 VRQDQLNAQSFELRS
+1347 RQDQLNAQSFELRS
-1362 GESQFLM
+1362 GEKQFLM

-1385 LAVLKRE
+1385 LSVLKRE

>member
-13 AENHFLEERI
+13 TENHFLEERI

-214 NAHPVNLK
+214 SAHPVNLK

-277 FSSKNGESEIIFAN
+277 FRSKNGESEIIFAN

-360 PDAGSGGGGD
+360 PDAGGSGGGD

-380 RSGISFTGKGSR
+380 RNGISFTGKGSR
-392 ADPIVGTI
+392 TDPIVGTI

-430 ASLTPYSADL
+430 ASLTPYSTDL

-480 PLSTELTE
+480 PLSTELTK

-545 DVVAAA
+545 SVVAAA

-574 SQGTAISVQDLNYF
+574 SQGTAISVQDLKYF

-598 TVTGSIDLQTTPMF
+598 TVTGAIDLQTTPMF
-612 NWFSPNNQLELTWP
+612 NWFSPNNQLELTWA

-651 VPVGKTAAQM
+651 VPVGKTATQM
-661 GDQSVVTVLA
+661 GDQSVITVLA
-671 KTRVKAYQSKL
+671 KTRVKAYQPKL

-689 GPVTVYINGI
+689 GQVTVYINGI
-699 QAATGE
+699 QAASGE

-712 ETSRDVENYTV
+712 ETSADVENYTV

-765 TTHVGIRHYLYVN
+765 TTHVGVRHYLYVN

-800 GYIGYVDIVA
+800 GYIGYVDIVP
-810 GVSSYANKTV
+810 GQSYANKTV
-820 SFETTFDFGKSAEVS
+820 GFETTFDFGKSAEVS
-835 EHIGTRKAHGLS
+835 EHISTRKAHGLS
-847 SVDWTLT
+847 AVDWALT

-860 LLNRAIAEPRALVY
+860 LLNRAIAEPRACIFRKPLATATGDVFHLV
-874 RKMLGSGSGGTLCT
+874 
-888 LSRGLFSYSHGL
+888 SRGLYTYAHNQ
-900 NVKTDLELIFST
+900 NVKSSLQYVVIP

-923 FNPKENNEPTFEG
+923 FNPKENNAPTFEG
-936 SFVFDVD
+936 SFAFDVD
-943 DIGGTKALS
+943 DVGGTQALA

-957 ILCASSQA
+957 VLCTSTQGSS
-965 GTVGRRYVRINLT
+965 VKRRYLRIDLT
-978 SKTCK
+978 TKTCK
-983 VGVGAGSTSE
+983 LGIGSRSDSAVTDIPLVMEES
-993 VWHKSFELNNGSMLM
+993 G
-1008 DAGRETSVEV
+1008 ETAVAA
-1018 TTKDVLFNGEVTN
+1018 TFKDVLFNGEETN
-1031 AEILDLIGWGPS
+1031 AATLDLIGWGA
-1043 GDKIS
+1043 GRDKIS

-1062 VNTRV
+1062 VNSRV
-1067 LRLALSFSQFG
+1067 LRLALTFSQFG
-1078 STTIDLRQIEMA
+1078 TTTVKHRQLEIQ

-1103 VGLAFKG
+1103 VGLSFKE
-1110 LSEKCYLTINHA
+1110 LSAKCRVTISHA
-1122 LIDPKTGNIDIDK
+1122 LIDPATSNVDIDK
-1135 YHYLRSLFESYMDS
+1135 YHYLRSLFESYLDS
-1149 SVGWLADS
+1149 SVGYLADT
-1157 KDGDYYQKLIDPTTY
+1157 KDVDFSQSVIDPATY
-1172 VYALNYCPT
+1172 EVSQKYRVT
-1181 ETIALPTGQGS
+1181 ESIALPTGQGS
-1192 VAISHEGQL
+1192 VAVSHDGQL

-1206 PRKLSRGAL
+1206 DRKLSRGAL
-1215 MAKKGELHA
+1215 MAKKGELNA

-1229 WSTSKAAANRYRHK
+1229 WSTTKAAASRYRHK

-1253 KQQYRVAQ
+1253 KQQYRVAK
-1261 VSGTVKCNW
+1261 VAGTVKSNW

-1277 DAGKDAYVSATDSV
+1277 DAGKDPYVSAIDSV
-1291 PFALSTNADT
+1291 SFALSTASDT
-1301 GKAVT
+1301 GKAIT

-1335 FTCSLDVTDEKG
+1335 FACSLDVTDEKS

>member
-13 AENHFLEERI
+13 TENHFLEERI

-88 SIKGI
+88 SIEGI

-108 FVDILDEL
+108 FVDMLDEL

-121 NPVSADWLLLEGR
+121 NPVSADWLLLDGR

-158 AVHDVELKTDDANQ
+158 AIHDVELKTDDANQ

-178 AEVKALVTA
+178 AEVKAQVTA

-201 AETNPHQTTSAQI
+201 AATNPHETTSAQI

-277 FSSKNGESEIIFAN
+277 FRSKNGESEIIFAN

-360 PDAGSGGGGD
+360 PDAGTGGSD

-380 RSGISFTGKGSR
+380 RNGISFTGKGSR

-430 ASLTPYSADL
+430 ASLTPYSTDL
-440 SGYVAKTTMI
+440 SGYVTKTTMI
-450 NGKPMND
+450 NGRPMND
-457 GSRTITKADLGL
+457 GSRAITKADLGL

-480 PLSTELTE
+480 PLSTALNTS
-488 AVSGLADVGHHHDW
+488 VSGLADVGHHHDW
-502 SELGIYKASQSV
+502 SELGIYKASQSI

-574 SQGTAISVQDLNYF
+574 SQGTAISVRDLKYF

-598 TVTGSIDLQTTPMF
+598 AVTGSIDLQTTPMF

-651 VPVGKTAAQM
+651 VAVGKTATQM

-671 KTRVKAYQSKL
+671 KTRVRAYQSKL

-689 GPVTVYINGI
+689 GPVTVYINGNL
-699 QAATGE
+699 AASGE

-712 ETSRDVENYTV
+712 ETSADVENYTI
-723 AVKAECSDTT
+723 AVKAECSDTA

-810 GVSSYANKTV
+810 GENYANKTV
-820 SFETTFDFGKSAEVS
+820 GFETTFDFGKSAEVS
-835 EHIGTRKAHGLS
+835 EHIDRRKAHGLS
-847 SVDWTLT
+847 SVDWALT

-860 LLNRAIAEPRALVY
+860 LLNRAIAEPRACIFRKALTAGTGDVFHLV
-874 RKMLGSGSGGTLCT
+874 
-888 LSRGLFSYSHGL
+888 SRGLYTYAHNQ
-900 NVKTDLELIFST
+900 NVKSSLQYVVIP

-923 FNPKENNEPTFEG
+923 FNPKENNAPTFEG
-936 SFVFDVD
+936 SFAFDVD
-943 DIGGTKALS
+943 DVGGTQALA

-957 ILCASSQA
+957 VLSTSTQGSS
-965 GTVGRRYVRINLT
+965 VKRRYLRIDLT
-978 SKTCK
+978 AKACK
-983 VGVGAGSTSE
+983 LGIGSRSDSAVTDIPLVMEES
-993 VWHKSFELNNGSMLM
+993 G
-1008 DAGRETSVEV
+1008 ETAVNA
-1018 TTKDVLFNGEVTN
+1018 TFKDVLFNGEETN
-1031 AEILDLIGWGPS
+1031 PAILDLIGWGAS
-1043 GDKIS
+1043 KDKIS

-1062 VNTRV
+1062 VSTRV

-1078 STTIDLRQIEMA
+1078 TTTVKQRQLEIQ

-1103 VGLAFKG
+1103 IG
-1110 LSEKCYLTINHA
+1110 LSFKELSAKCRVTISHA
-1122 LIDPKTGNIDIDK
+1122 LIDPVTNNIDIDK
-1135 YHYLRSLFESYMDS
+1135 YHYLRSLFESYLDS
-1149 SVGWLADS
+1149 SVGYLADN
-1157 KDGDYYQKLIDPTTY
+1157 KDADYSQSVIDPATY
-1172 VYALNYCPT
+1172 EISQKYRVT
-1181 ETIALPTGQGS
+1181 ESIALPTGQGS
-1192 VAISHEGQL
+1192 VAVSHDGQL

-1206 PRKLSRGAL
+1206 DRKLSRGAL
-1215 MAKKGELHA
+1215 MAKKNELHT

-1229 WSTSKAAANRYRHK
+1229 WSTTKAAASRYRHK
-1243 LILRFAQGAD
+1243 LILRFAQGVD
-1253 KQQYRVAQ
+1253 KQQYRIAKVT
-1261 VSGTVKCNW
+1261 GTIKSNW

-1277 DAGKDAYVSATDSV
+1277 DAGKDPFLASTDSAE
-1291 PFALSTNADT
+1291 FALSTSSDV
-1301 GKAVT
+1301 GKAISIT
-1306 LTPKDL
+1306 ATDL

-1325 GNNPEGYELN
+1325 GDNPEGYELN
-1335 FTCSLDVTDEKG
+1335 FTCSLDVTDEQSI
-1347 VRQDQLNAQSFELRS
+1347 RQDQLNAQSFELRS
-1362 GESQFLM
+1362 GEKQFLM

-1385 LAVLKRE
+1385 LSVLKRE

>member
-13 AENHFLEERI
+13 TENHFLEERI

-178 AEVKALVTA
+178 AEVKALVAA

-193 AFNYPAHI
+193 TFNYPAHI

-277 FSSKNGESEIIFAN
+277 FRSKNGESEIIFAN

-323 KNTLRI
+323 KNILRI

-360 PDAGSGGGGD
+360 PDAGGSGGGD

-380 RSGISFTGKGSR
+380 RNGISFTGKGSR
-392 ADPIVGTI
+392 TDPIVGTI
-400 DPTKATTAEKGVV
+400 DPTKATTTEKGVV

-420 TETVG
+420 TEIVG

-430 ASLTPYSADL
+430 ASLAPYATDL

-480 PLSTELTE
+480 PLSTKLTE

-545 DVVAAA
+545 SVVAAA

-574 SQGTAISVQDLNYF
+574 SQGTAISVQDLKYF
-588 YLLDGTKGDS
+588 YLLDGMKGDS
-598 TVTGSIDLQTTPMF
+598 TVTGAIDLQTTPMF

-626 TGKVSNGTGI
+626 TGKVSKGTGI
-636 NWTGIEEPPLMGFQS
+636 SWDGIVDPPTMGFQS
-651 VPVGKTAAQM
+651 VPVGKSATQM
-661 GDQSVVTVLA
+661 GVQSVVSVLA
-671 KTRVKAYQSKL
+671 KTRVKARQKRL
-682 WVYAAGG
+682 FVYAAGG
-689 GPVTVYINGI
+689 GTITVYVNGVVG
-699 QAATGE
+699 ATGA
-705 SPLVAVY
+705 SPLLMNY
-712 ETSRDVENYTV
+712 GTSPDVENYTI
-723 AVKAECSDTT
+723 AVKAECSDTA

-783 LYSRAEPIQSIA
+783 LYSRAEPVQGFE

-800 GYIGYVDIVA
+800 GYIGYVDIVP
-810 GVSSYANKTV
+810 GQSYANKTV
-820 SFETTFDFGKSAEVS
+820 GFETTFDFGKSAEVS
-835 EHIGTRKAHGLS
+835 EHNSIRKAHGLNAA
-847 SVDWTLT
+847 DWSLT

-860 LLNRAIAEPRALVY
+860 LLNRAIAEPRACIFRKPLATATGDVFHLV
-874 RKMLGSGSGGTLCT
+874 
-888 LSRGLFSYSHGL
+888 SRGLYTYAHNQ
-900 NVKTDLELIFST
+900 NVKSSLQYVVIP

-923 FNPKENNEPTFEG
+923 FNPKENNAPTFEG
-936 SFVFDVD
+936 SFAFDVD
-943 DIGGTKALS
+943 DVGGTQALA

-957 ILCASSQA
+957 VLCTSTQGSS
-965 GTVGRRYVRINLT
+965 VKRRYLRIDLT
-978 SKTCK
+978 TKTCK
-983 VGVGAGSTSE
+983 LGIGSRSDSAVTDIPLVMEES
-993 VWHKSFELNNGSMLM
+993 G
-1008 DAGRETSVEV
+1008 ETAVAA
-1018 TTKDVLFNGEVTN
+1018 TFKDVLFNGEETN
-1031 AEILDLIGWGPS
+1031 AATLDLIGWGAS
-1043 GDKIS
+1043 RDKIS

-1062 VNTRV
+1062 VNSRV
-1067 LRLALSFSQFG
+1067 LRLALTFSQFG
-1078 STTIDLRQIEMA
+1078 TTTVKHRQLEIQ

-1103 VGLAFKG
+1103 VGLSFKE
-1110 LSEKCYLTINHA
+1110 LSAKCRVTISHA
-1122 LIDPKTGNIDIDK
+1122 LIDPATSNVDIDK
-1135 YHYLRSLFESYMDS
+1135 YHYLRSLFESYLDS
-1149 SVGWLADS
+1149 SVGYLADT
-1157 KDGDYYQKLIDPTTY
+1157 KDVDFSQTVIDPATY
-1172 VYALNYCPT
+1172 EISQKYRVT
-1181 ETIALPTGQGS
+1181 ESIALPTGQGS
-1192 VAISHEGQL
+1192 VAVSHDGQL

-1206 PRKLSRGAL
+1206 DRKLSRGAL
-1215 MAKKGELHA
+1215 MAKKGELNA

-1229 WSTSKAAANRYRHK
+1229 WSTTKAAASRYRHK

-1253 KQQYRVAQ
+1253 KQQYRVAK
-1261 VSGTVKCNW
+1261 VAGTVKSNW

-1277 DAGKDAYVSATDSV
+1277 DAGKDPYVSAIDSV
-1291 PFALSTNADT
+1291 SFALSTASDT
-1301 GKAVT
+1301 GKAIT

>member
-13 AENHFLEERI
+13 TENHFLEERI

-88 SIKGI
+88 SIEGI

-108 FVDILDEL
+108 FVDMLDEL

-121 NPVSADWLLLEGR
+121 NPVSADWLLLDGR

-201 AETNPHQTTSAQI
+201 AATNPHETTSAQI

-231 LKLKALTDELK
+231 LKLKALTEELK

-277 FSSKNGESEIIFAN
+277 FRSKNGESEIIFAN

-360 PDAGSGGGGD
+360 PDAGGSGGSD

-380 RSGISFTGKGSR
+380 RNGISFTGKGSR
-392 ADPIVGTI
+392 ADPIVGSI

-440 SGYVAKTTMI
+440 SGYVTKTTMI

-480 PLSTELTE
+480 PLSTALN
-488 AVSGLADVGHHHDW
+488 ASVSGLADVGHHHDW
-502 SELGIYKASQSV
+502 SELGIYKASQTI

-574 SQGTAISVQDLNYF
+574 SQGTSISVQDLKYF

-598 TVTGSIDLQTTPMF
+598 TVTGAIDLQTTPMF

-651 VPVGKTAAQM
+651 VAVGKTATQM

-671 KTRVKAYQSKL
+671 KTRVRAYQPKL

-689 GPVTVYINGI
+689 GPVTVYINGVL
-699 QAATGE
+699 AASGE

-712 ETSRDVENYTV
+712 ETSSDVENYTV
-723 AVKAECSDTT
+723 AVKAECSDTA

-740 EVYDGDY
+740 EVYDGNY

-810 GVSSYANKTV
+810 GENYANKTV
-820 SFETTFDFGKSAEVS
+820 GFETTFDFGKSAEVS
-835 EHIGTRKAHGLS
+835 EHIDTRKAHGLS
-847 SVDWTLT
+847 SVDWALT

-860 LLNRAIAEPRALVY
+860 LLNRAIAEPRACIFRKALATGTGDVLHLV
-874 RKMLGSGSGGTLCT
+874 
-888 LSRGLFSYSHGL
+888 SRGLYTYAHNQ
-900 NVKTDLELIFST
+900 NVKSSLQYVVIP

-923 FNPKENNEPTFEG
+923 FNPKENNAPTFEG
-936 SFVFDVD
+936 SFAFDVD
-943 DIGGTKALS
+943 DVGGTQALA

-957 ILCASSQA
+957 VLCTSTQGAS
-965 GTVGRRYVRINLT
+965 VKRRYVRIDLT
-978 SKTCK
+978 AKACK
-983 VGVGAGSTSE
+983 LGIGSRSVSDVTDVPLVMEES
-993 VWHKSFELNNGSMLM
+993 G
-1008 DAGRETSVEV
+1008 ETAVNA
-1018 TTKDVLFNGEVTN
+1018 TFKDVLFNGEETN
-1031 AEILDLIGWGPS
+1031 PAILDLIGWGATR
-1043 GDKIS
+1043 DKIS

-1062 VNTRV
+1062 VSTRV

-1078 STTIDLRQIEMA
+1078 TTTVKQRQLEIQ

-1103 VGLAFKG
+1103 IG
-1110 LSEKCYLTINHA
+1110 LSFKELSAKCRVTISHA
-1122 LIDPKTGNIDIDK
+1122 LIDPVTSNIDIDK
-1135 YHYLRSLFESYMDS
+1135 YHYLRSLFESYLDS
-1149 SVGWLADS
+1149 SVGYLADN
-1157 KDGDYYQKLIDPTTY
+1157 KDADYSQSVIDPATY
-1172 VYALNYCPT
+1172 EISQKYRVT
-1181 ETIALPTGQGS
+1181 ESIALPTGQGN
-1192 VAISHEGQL
+1192 VAVSHDGQL

-1206 PRKLSRGAL
+1206 DRKLSRGAL
-1215 MAKKGELHA
+1215 MAKNNELHT

-1229 WSTSKAAANRYRHK
+1229 WSTTKAAASRYRHK

-1253 KQQYRVAQ
+1253 KQQYRIAKVT
-1261 VSGTVKCNW
+1261 GTIKSNW

-1277 DAGKDAYVSATDSV
+1277 DAGKDPFLASTDSAE
-1291 PFALSTNADT
+1291 FALSTNADV
-1301 GKAVT
+1301 GKAIT
-1306 LTPKDL
+1306 ITPADL
-1312 RVGQDIYIVLEPP
+1312 RVGQDIYIVLDPP

-1335 FTCSLDVTDEKG
+1335 FTCSLDVTDEQST
-1347 VRQDQLNAQSFELRS
+1347 RQDQLNAQSFELRS
-1362 GESQFLM
+1362 GEKQFLM

-1385 LAVLKRE
+1385 LSVLKRE

>member
-13 AENHFLEERI
+13 TENHFLEERI

-108 FVDILDEL
+108 FVDMLDEL

-121 NPVSADWLLLEGR
+121 NPVSADWLLLDGR

-158 AVHDVELKTDDANQ
+158 AIHDVELKTDDANQ

-201 AETNPHQTTSAQI
+201 AATNPHETTSAQI

-231 LKLKALTDELK
+231 LKLKALTEELK

-277 FSSKNGESEIIFAN
+277 FRSKNGESEIIFAN

-360 PDAGSGGGGD
+360 PDAGTGGGD

-380 RSGISFTGKGSR
+380 RNGISFTGKGSR
-392 ADPIVGTI
+392 ADPIVGAI
-400 DPTKATTAEKGVV
+400 DPTKASTTEKGVV

-430 ASLTPYSADL
+430 ASLTPYSTDL
-440 SGYVAKTTMI
+440 SGYVTKTTMI
-450 NGKPMND
+450 NGKAMND

-480 PLSTELTE
+480 PLSTALNTS
-488 AVSGLADVGHHHDW
+488 VSGLADVGHHHDW
-502 SELGIYKASQSV
+502 SELGIYKASQSI

-574 SQGTAISVQDLNYF
+574 SQGTSISVQDLKYF

-598 TVTGSIDLQTTPMF
+598 TVTGAIDLQTTPMF

-651 VPVGKTAAQM
+651 VAVGKTATQM

-671 KTRVKAYQSKL
+671 KTRVRAHQSKL

-689 GPVTVYINGI
+689 GPVTVYINGVL
-699 QAATGE
+699 AASGE

-712 ETSRDVENYTV
+712 ETSADVENYTV
-723 AVKAECSDTT
+723 AVKAECSDTA

-800 GYIGYVDIVA
+800 GYIGYVDVVA
-810 GVSSYANKTV
+810 GENYANKTV
-820 SFETTFDFGKSAEVS
+820 GFETTFDFGKSAEVS
-835 EHIGTRKAHGLS
+835 GHIATRKAHGLS
-847 SVDWTLT
+847 SVDWALT

-860 LLNRAIAEPRALVY
+860 LLNRAIAEPRACIFRKALATGTGDVFHLV
-874 RKMLGSGSGGTLCT
+874 
-888 LSRGLFSYSHGL
+888 SRGLYTYAHNQ
-900 NVKTDLELIFST
+900 NVKSSLQYVVIP

-923 FNPKENNEPTFEG
+923 FNPKENNAPTFEG
-936 SFVFDVD
+936 SFAFDVD
-943 DIGGTKALS
+943 DVGGTQALT

-957 ILCASSQA
+957 VLCTSTQGAS
-965 GTVGRRYVRINLT
+965 VKRRYVRIDLT
-978 SKTCK
+978 AKACK
-983 VGVGAGSTSE
+983 LGIGSRSDSAVTDIPLVMEES
-993 VWHKSFELNNGSMLM
+993 G
-1008 DAGRETSVEV
+1008 ETAVNA
-1018 TTKDVLFNGEVTN
+1018 TFKDVLFNGEETN
-1031 AEILDLIGWGPS
+1031 AAILDLIGWGAS
-1043 GDKIS
+1043 KDKIS

-1062 VNTRV
+1062 VSTRV

-1078 STTIDLRQIEMA
+1078 TTTVKQRQLEIQ

-1103 VGLAFKG
+1103 IG
-1110 LSEKCYLTINHA
+1110 LSFKELSAKCRVTISHA
-1122 LIDPKTGNIDIDK
+1122 LIDPVTSNINIDK
-1135 YHYLRSLFESYMDS
+1135 YHYLRSLFESYLDS
-1149 SVGWLADS
+1149 SVGYLADN
-1157 KDGDYYQKLIDPTTY
+1157 KDADYSQSVIDPATY
-1172 VYALNYCPT
+1172 EISQKYRVT
-1181 ETIALPTGQGS
+1181 ESIALPTGQGS
-1192 VAISHEGQL
+1192 VAVSHDGQL

-1206 PRKLSRGAL
+1206 DRKLSRGAL
-1215 MAKKGELHA
+1215 MAKKNELHT

-1229 WSTSKAAANRYRHK
+1229 WSTTKAAASRYRHK

-1253 KQQYRVAQ
+1253 KQQYRIAKVT
-1261 VSGTVKCNW
+1261 GTIKSNW

-1277 DAGKDAYVSATDSV
+1277 DAGKDPFLASTDSAE
-1291 PFALSTNADT
+1291 FALSTNADV
-1301 GKAVT
+1301 GKAIT
-1306 LTPKDL
+1306 ITPTDL
-1312 RVGQDIYIVLEPP
+1312 RVGQDIYIVLDPP

-1335 FTCSLDVTDEKG
+1335 FTCTLDVTDEQST
-1347 VRQDQLNAQSFELRS
+1347 RQDQLNAQSFELRS
-1362 GESQFLM
+1362 GEKQFLM

-1385 LAVLKRE
+1385 LSVLKRE

>member
-13 AENHFLEERI
+13 TENHFLEERI

-108 FVDILDEL
+108 FVDMLDEL

-121 NPVSADWLLLEGR
+121 NPVSADWLLLDGR

-158 AVHDVELKTDDANQ
+158 AIHDVELKTDDANQ

-201 AETNPHQTTSAQI
+201 AATNPHETTSAQI

-277 FSSKNGESEIIFAN
+277 FRSKNGESEIIFAN

-329 ESTGDALG
+329 ESSGDALG

-360 PDAGSGGGGD
+360 PDAGGSGGSD

-380 RSGISFTGKGSR
+380 RNGISFTGKGSR

-430 ASLTPYSADL
+430 ASLTPYSTDL
-440 SGYVAKTTMI
+440 SGYVTKTTMI

-480 PLSTELTE
+480 PLSTALN
-488 AVSGLADVGHHHDW
+488 ASVSGLADVGHHHDW
-502 SELGIYKASQSV
+502 SELGIYKASQTI

-574 SQGTAISVQDLNYF
+574 SQGTSISVQDLKYF

-598 TVTGSIDLQTTPMF
+598 TVTGAIDLQTTPMF

-651 VPVGKTAAQM
+651 VPVGKTATQM

-671 KTRVKAYQSKL
+671 KTRVRAYQSKL

-689 GPVTVYINGI
+689 GPVTVYINGVL
-699 QAATGE
+699 AASGE

-712 ETSRDVENYTV
+712 ETSSDVENYTV
-723 AVKAECSDTT
+723 AVKAECSDTA

-783 LYSRAEPIQSIA
+783 LYSRAEPIQSVA

-810 GVSSYANKTV
+810 GENYANKTV
-820 SFETTFDFGKSAEVS
+820 GFETTFDFGKSAEVS
-835 EHIGTRKAHGLS
+835 GHIATRKAHGLS
-847 SVDWTLT
+847 SVDWALT

-860 LLNRAIAEPRALVY
+860 LLNRAIAEPRACIFRKALAAGTGDVFHLV
-874 RKMLGSGSGGTLCT
+874 
-888 LSRGLFSYSHGL
+888 SRGLYTYAHNQ
-900 NVKTDLELIFST
+900 NVKSSLQYVVIP

-923 FNPKENNEPTFEG
+923 FNPKENNAPTFEG
-936 SFVFDVD
+936 SFAFDVD
-943 DIGGTKALS
+943 DVGGTQALT

-957 ILCASSQA
+957 VLCTSTQGAS
-965 GTVGRRYVRINLT
+965 VKRRYVRIDLT
-978 SKTCK
+978 DKVCK
-983 VGVGAGSTSE
+983 LGIGSRSDSDVTDIPLVMEES
-993 VWHKSFELNNGSMLM
+993 G
-1008 DAGRETSVEV
+1008 ETAVNA
-1018 TTKDVLFNGEVTN
+1018 TFKDVLFNGEETN
-1031 AEILDLIGWGPS
+1031 PAILDLIGWGVAR
-1043 GDKIS
+1043 DKIS

-1062 VNTRV
+1062 VSTRV

-1078 STTIDLRQIEMA
+1078 TTTVKQRQLEIQ

-1103 VGLAFKG
+1103 IG
-1110 LSEKCYLTINHA
+1110 LSFKELSAKCRVTISHA
-1122 LIDPKTGNIDIDK
+1122 LIDPVTNNINIDK
-1135 YHYLRSLFESYMDS
+1135 YHYLRSLFESYLDS
-1149 SVGWLADS
+1149 SVGYLADN
-1157 KDGDYYQKLIDPTTY
+1157 KDADYSQSVIDPATY
-1172 VYALNYCPT
+1172 EISQKYRVT
-1181 ETIALPTGQGS
+1181 ESIALPTGQGS
-1192 VAISHEGQL
+1192 VAVSHDGQL

-1206 PRKLSRGAL
+1206 DRKLSRGAL
-1215 MAKKGELHA
+1215 MAKNNELHT

-1229 WSTSKAAANRYRHK
+1229 WSTTKAAASRYRHK

-1253 KQQYRVAQ
+1253 KQQYRIAK
-1261 VSGTVKCNW
+1261 VSGTIKSNW

-1277 DAGKDAYVSATDSV
+1277 DAGKDPFLASTDSAE
-1291 PFALSTNADT
+1291 FALSTSADV
-1301 GKAVT
+1301 GKAISIT
-1306 LTPKDL
+1306 ATDL
-1312 RVGQDIYIVLEPP
+1312 RVGQDIYIVLDPP

-1335 FTCSLDVTDEKG
+1335 FTCSLDVTDEQST
-1347 VRQDQLNAQSFELRS
+1347 RQDQLNAQSFELRS
-1362 GESQFLM
+1362 GEKQFLM

-1385 LAVLKRE
+1385 LSVLKRE

>member
-13 AENHFLEERI
+13 TENHFLEERI

-88 SIKGI
+88 SIEGI

-108 FVDILDEL
+108 FVDMLDEL

-121 NPVSADWLLLEGR
+121 NPVSADWLLLDGR

-158 AVHDVELKTDDANQ
+158 AIHDVELKTDDANQ

-201 AETNPHQTTSAQI
+201 AATNPHETTSAQI

-277 FSSKNGESEIIFAN
+277 FRSKNGESEIIFAN

-360 PDAGSGGGGD
+360 PDAGGSGGSD

-380 RSGISFTGKGSR
+380 RNGISFTGKGSR

-430 ASLTPYSADL
+430 ASLTPYSTDL
-440 SGYVAKTTMI
+440 SGYVTKTTMI

-480 PLSTELTE
+480 PLSTALN
-488 AVSGLADVGHHHDW
+488 ASVSGLADVGHHHDW
-502 SELGIYKASQSV
+502 SELGIYKASQSI

-526 LVENRAVVPNIL
+526 LVENRAVVPSIL

-574 SQGTAISVQDLNYF
+574 SQGTAISVQDLKYF

-598 TVTGSIDLQTTPMF
+598 TATGAIDLQTTPMF

-651 VPVGKTAAQM
+651 VAVGKTATQM

-671 KTRVKAYQSKL
+671 KTRVRAYQPKL

-699 QAATGE
+699 QTASGE

-712 ETSRDVENYTV
+712 ETSADVENYTI
-723 AVKAECSDTT
+723 AVKAECSDTA

-810 GVSSYANKTV
+810 GENYANKTV
-820 SFETTFDFGKSAEVS
+820 GFETTFDFGKSAEVS
-835 EHIGTRKAHGLS
+835 EHIDRRKAHGLS
-847 SVDWTLT
+847 SVDWALT

-860 LLNRAIAEPRALVY
+860 LLNRAIAEPRACIFRKALATGTGDVFHLV
-874 RKMLGSGSGGTLCT
+874 
-888 LSRGLFSYSHGL
+888 SRGLYTYAHNQ
-900 NVKTDLELIFST
+900 NVKSSLQYVVIP

-923 FNPKENNEPTFEG
+923 FNPKENNASTFEG
-936 SFVFDVD
+936 SFAFDVD
-943 DIGGTKALS
+943 DVGGTQALT

-957 ILCASSQA
+957 VLSTSTQGAS
-965 GTVGRRYVRINLT
+965 VKRRYVRIDLT
-978 SKTCK
+978 DKVCK
-983 VGVGAGSTSE
+983 LGIGSRSVSDVTDIPLVMEES
-993 VWHKSFELNNGSMLM
+993 G
-1008 DAGRETSVEV
+1008 ETAVNA
-1018 TTKDVLFNGEVTN
+1018 TFKDVLFNGEETN
-1031 AEILDLIGWGPS
+1031 PAILDLIGWGAS
-1043 GDKIS
+1043 KDKIS

-1062 VNTRV
+1062 VSTRV

-1078 STTIDLRQIEMA
+1078 TTTVKQRQLEIQ

-1103 VGLAFKG
+1103 IG
-1110 LSEKCYLTINHA
+1110 LSFKELSAKCRVTISHA
-1122 LIDPKTGNIDIDK
+1122 LIDPVTNNIDIDK
-1135 YHYLRSLFESYMDS
+1135 YHYLRSLFESYLDS
-1149 SVGWLADS
+1149 SVGYLADN
-1157 KDGDYYQKLIDPTTY
+1157 KDADYSQSVIDPATY
-1172 VYALNYCPT
+1172 EISQKYRVT
-1181 ETIALPTGQGS
+1181 ESIALPTGQGN
-1192 VAISHEGQL
+1192 VAVSHDGQL

-1206 PRKLSRGAL
+1206 DRKLSRGAL
-1215 MAKKGELHA
+1215 MAKKNELHT

-1229 WSTSKAAANRYRHK
+1229 WSTTKAAASRYRHK

-1253 KQQYRVAQ
+1253 KQQYRIAKVT
-1261 VSGTVKCNW
+1261 GTIKSNW

-1277 DAGKDAYVSATDSV
+1277 DAGKDPFLASTDSAE
-1291 PFALSTNADT
+1291 FALSTNADV
-1301 GKAVT
+1301 GKAIT
-1306 LTPKDL
+1306 ITPTDL
-1312 RVGQDIYIVLEPP
+1312 RVGQDIYIVLDPP

-1335 FTCSLDVTDEKG
+1335 FTCTLDVTDEQST
-1347 VRQDQLNAQSFELRS
+1347 RQDQLNAQSFELRS
-1362 GESQFLM
+1362 GEKQFLM

-1385 LAVLKRE
+1385 LSVLKRE
-1392 LNGKQLG
+1392 LNEKQLG

>member
-121 NPVSADWLLLEGR
+121 NPVSADWLLLDGR

-158 AVHDVELKTDDANQ
+158 AVHDIELKTDDANQ

-201 AETNPHQTTSAQI
+201 AETNPHKTTSAQI

-277 FSSKNGESEIIFAN
+277 FRSKNGESEIIFAN

-380 RSGISFTGKGSR
+380 RNGISFTGKGSR

-400 DPTKATTAEKGVV
+400 DPTKATTAEKGVA

-420 TETVG
+420 TETTG

-430 ASLTPYSADL
+430 ASLAPYSTDL

-469 GQADN
+469 GQANN
-474 TADLDK
+474 TADVDK
-480 PLSTELTE
+480 PLSTELN
-488 AVSGLADVGHHHDW
+488 AALSGLADAGHHHDW

-557 GTVTDFA
+557 GSVTDFA

-574 SQGTAISVQDLNYF
+574 SRGTAISVQDLKYF
-588 YLLDGTKGDS
+588 YLLNGAKADS
-598 TVTGSIDLQTTPMF
+598 AVTGSIDLQTTPMF
-612 NWFSPNNQLELTWP
+612 NWFSPNNQIETTWP
-626 TGKVSNGTGI
+626 TGKVSAGKGI

-651 VPVGKTAAQM
+651 VPVGKTASQM

-671 KTRVKAYQSKL
+671 KTRVRAHQSKL

-699 QAATGE
+699 QAATGQ
-705 SPLVAVY
+705 SPLVAVH
-712 ETSRDVENYTV
+712 ETSADVENYTV
-723 AVKAECSDTT
+723 AVKAECSDTA

-740 EVYDGDY
+740 EIYDGDY

-778 MLTGS
+778 MLTSS
-783 LYSRAEPIQSIA
+783 LYSRTEPIQSVA

-810 GVSSYANKTV
+810 GESYANKSV

-835 EHIGTRKAHGLS
+835 EHIDTRKAHGLS

-854 DNPRLP
+854 DNPRFP
-860 LLNRAIAEPRALVY
+860 LLNRAIAEPRTCIFRKTLTAGTGDVFHLV
-874 RKMLGSGSGGTLCT
+874 
-888 LSRGLFSYSHGL
+888 SRGLYTYAHNQ
-900 NVKTDLELIFST
+900 NVKSSLQYVVIP

-923 FNPKENNEPTFEG
+923 FNPKENNAPTFEG

-943 DIGGTKALS
+943 DVGGTQALT

-957 ILCASSQA
+957 VLCTSTQGSS
-965 GTVGRRYVRINLT
+965 VKRRYVRIDLT
-978 SKTCK
+978 AKACK
-983 VGVGAGSTSE
+983 LGIGSRSDSAVTDIPLVMEES
-993 VWHKSFELNNGSMLM
+993 G
-1008 DAGRETSVEV
+1008 ETAVAA
-1018 TTKDVLFNGEVTN
+1018 TFKDVLFNGEETN
-1031 AEILDLIGWGPS
+1031 AAILDLIGWGPNK
-1043 GDKIS
+1043 DKIS

-1078 STTIDLRQIEMA
+1078 TTTVKHRQLEIE

-1103 VGLAFKG
+1103 VGLSFKE
-1110 LSEKCYLTINHA
+1110 LSAKCRVTISHA
-1122 LIDPKTGNIDIDK
+1122 LIDPVTTKIDIDK
-1135 YHYLRSLFESYMDS
+1135 YHYLRSLFESYLDA
-1149 SVGWLADS
+1149 SVGYLADT
-1157 KDGDYYQKLIDPTTY
+1157 KDADFNQSVIDPATY
-1172 VYALNYCPT
+1172 EINQKYRVT
-1181 ETIALPTGQGS
+1181 ESIALPTGQGS
-1192 VAISHEGQL
+1192 VAVSHDGQL

-1206 PRKLSRGAL
+1206 DRKLSRGAL
-1215 MAKKGELHA
+1215 MAKKGELHT

-1253 KQQYRVAQ
+1253 KQQYRVAK
-1261 VSGTVKCNW
+1261 VTGTVKCNW

-1277 DAGKDAYVSATDSV
+1277 DAGKDAYVSAIDSV
-1291 PFALSTNADT
+1291 SFALSTNADT

>member
-13 AENHFLEERI
+13 TENHFLEERI

-108 FVDILDEL
+108 FVDMLDEL

-121 NPVSADWLLLEGR
+121 NPVSADWMLLDGR

-158 AVHDVELKTDDANQ
+158 AIHDVELKTDDANQ

-201 AETNPHQTTSAQI
+201 AATNPHETTSAQI

-277 FSSKNGESEIIFAN
+277 FRSKNGESEIIFAN

-360 PDAGSGGGGD
+360 PDAGGSGGSD

-380 RSGISFTGKGSR
+380 RNGISFTGKGSR

-430 ASLTPYSADL
+430 ASLTPYSTDL
-440 SGYVAKTTMI
+440 SGYVTKTTMI
-450 NGKPMND
+450 NGTPMND

-480 PLSTELTE
+480 PLSTALN
-488 AVSGLADVGHHHDW
+488 ASVSGLADVGHHHDW
-502 SELGIYKASQSV
+502 SELGIYKASQTI

-574 SQGTAISVQDLNYF
+574 SQGTAISVQDLKYF

-598 TVTGSIDLQTTPMF
+598 TVTGAIDLQTTPMF

-651 VPVGKTAAQM
+651 VAVGKTATQM

-671 KTRVKAYQSKL
+671 KTRVRAYQSKL

-689 GPVTVYINGI
+689 GPVTVYINGVL
-699 QAATGE
+699 AASGE

-712 ETSRDVENYTV
+712 ETSSDVENYTV
-723 AVKAECSDTT
+723 AVKAECSDTA

-783 LYSRAEPIQSIA
+783 LYSRAEPIQSVA

-810 GVSSYANKTV
+810 GENYANKTV
-820 SFETTFDFGKSAEVS
+820 GFETTFDFGKSAEVS
-835 EHIGTRKAHGLS
+835 GHIATRKAHGLS
-847 SVDWTLT
+847 SVDWALT

-860 LLNRAIAEPRALVY
+860 LLNRAIAEPRACIFRKALATGTGDVFHLV
-874 RKMLGSGSGGTLCT
+874 
-888 LSRGLFSYSHGL
+888 SRGLYTYAHNQ
-900 NVKTDLELIFST
+900 NVKSSLQYVVMP

-923 FNPKENNEPTFEG
+923 FNPKENNAPTFEG
-936 SFVFDVD
+936 SFAFDVD
-943 DIGGTKALS
+943 DVGGTQALA

-957 ILCASSQA
+957 VLCTSTQGAS
-965 GTVGRRYVRINLT
+965 VKRRYVRIDLT
-978 SKTCK
+978 AKACK
-983 VGVGAGSTSE
+983 LGIGSRSVSDVTDIPLVMEES
-993 VWHKSFELNNGSMLM
+993 G
-1008 DAGRETSVEV
+1008 ETAVNA
-1018 TTKDVLFNGEVTN
+1018 TFKDVLFNGEETN
-1031 AEILDLIGWGPS
+1031 PAILDLIGWGAAR
-1043 GDKIS
+1043 DKIS

-1062 VNTRV
+1062 VSTRE

-1078 STTIDLRQIEMA
+1078 TTTVKQRQLEIQ

-1103 VGLAFKG
+1103 IG
-1110 LSEKCYLTINHA
+1110 LSFKELSAKCRVTISHA
-1122 LIDPKTGNIDIDK
+1122 LIDPVTNNINIDK
-1135 YHYLRSLFESYMDS
+1135 YHYLRSLFESYLDS
-1149 SVGWLADS
+1149 SVGYLADN
-1157 KDGDYYQKLIDPTTY
+1157 KDGDYSQSVIDPATY
-1172 VYALNYCPT
+1172 EISQKYRVT
-1181 ETIALPTGQGS
+1181 ESIALPTGQGC
-1192 VAISHEGQL
+1192 VAVSHDGQL

-1206 PRKLSRGAL
+1206 DRKLSRGAL
-1215 MAKKGELHA
+1215 MAKNNELHT

-1229 WSTSKAAANRYRHK
+1229 WSTTKAAASRYRHK

-1253 KQQYRVAQ
+1253 KQQYRIAR
-1261 VSGTVKCNW
+1261 VSGTIKSNW

-1277 DAGKDAYVSATDSV
+1277 DAGKDPFLASTDSAE
-1291 PFALSTNADT
+1291 FALSTSADV
-1301 GKAVT
+1301 GKAISVT
-1306 LTPKDL
+1306 ATDL
-1312 RVGQDIYIVLEPP
+1312 RVGQDIYIVLDPP
-1325 GNNPEGYELN
+1325 GDNPEGYELN
-1335 FTCSLDVTDEKG
+1335 FTCSLDVTDEQST
-1347 VRQDQLNAQSFELRS
+1347 RQDQLNAQSFELRS
-1362 GESQFLM
+1362 GEKQFLM

-1385 LAVLKRE
+1385 LSVLKRE

>member
-13 AENHFLEERI
+13 TENHFLEERI

-88 SIKGI
+88 SIEGI

-108 FVDILDEL
+108 FVDMLDEL

-121 NPVSADWLLLEGR
+121 NPVSADWLLLDGR

-158 AVHDVELKTDDANQ
+158 AIHDVELKTDDANQ

-178 AEVKALVTA
+178 AEVKALVAA

-201 AETNPHQTTSAQI
+201 AATNPHETTSAQI

-277 FSSKNGESEIIFAN
+277 FRSKNGESEIIFAN

-329 ESTGDALG
+329 ESSGDALG

-360 PDAGSGGGGD
+360 PDAGGSGGSD

-380 RSGISFTGKGSR
+380 RNGISFTGKGSR

-430 ASLTPYSADL
+430 ASLTPYSTDL
-440 SGYVAKTTMI
+440 SGYVTKTTMI

-457 GSRTITKADLGL
+457 GSRTIMKADLGL

-480 PLSTELTE
+480 PLSTALN
-488 AVSGLADVGHHHDW
+488 ASVSGLADVGHHHDW
-502 SELGIYKASQSV
+502 SELGIYKASQTI

-574 SQGTAISVQDLNYF
+574 SQGTSISVQDLKYF

-598 TVTGSIDLQTTPMF
+598 TVTGAIDLQTTPMF

-651 VPVGKTAAQM
+651 VPVGKTATQM

-671 KTRVKAYQSKL
+671 KTRVRAYQSKL

-689 GPVTVYINGI
+689 GPVTVYINGNL
-699 QAATGE
+699 AASGE

-712 ETSRDVENYTV
+712 ETSSDVENYTV
-723 AVKAECSDTT
+723 AVKAECSDTA

-810 GVSSYANKTV
+810 GENYANKTV
-820 SFETTFDFGKSAEVS
+820 GFETTFDFGKSAEVS
-835 EHIGTRKAHGLS
+835 EHIDRRKAHGLS
-847 SVDWTLT
+847 SVDWALT

-860 LLNRAIAEPRALVY
+860 LLNRAIAEPRACIFRKALATGTGDVFHLV
-874 RKMLGSGSGGTLCT
+874 
-888 LSRGLFSYSHGL
+888 SRGLYTYAHNQ
-900 NVKTDLELIFST
+900 NVKSSLQYVVIP

-923 FNPKENNEPTFEG
+923 FNPKENNAPTFEG
-936 SFVFDVD
+936 SFAFDVD
-943 DIGGTKALS
+943 DVGGTQALA

-957 ILCASSQA
+957 VLCTSTQGGS
-965 GTVGRRYVRINLT
+965 VKRRYVRIDLT
-978 SKTCK
+978 AKACK
-983 VGVGAGSTSE
+983 LGIGSRSVSDVTDIPLVMEES
-993 VWHKSFELNNGSMLM
+993 G
-1008 DAGRETSVEV
+1008 ETAVNA
-1018 TTKDVLFNGEVTN
+1018 TFKDVLFNGEETN
-1031 AEILDLIGWGPS
+1031 PAILDLIGWGAAR
-1043 GDKIS
+1043 DKIS

-1062 VNTRV
+1062 VSTRV

-1078 STTIDLRQIEMA
+1078 TTTVKQRQLEIQ

-1103 VGLAFKG
+1103 IG
-1110 LSEKCYLTINHA
+1110 LSFKELSAKCRVTISHA
-1122 LIDPKTGNIDIDK
+1122 LIDPVTNNINIDK
-1135 YHYLRSLFESYMDS
+1135 YHYLRSLFESYLDS
-1149 SVGWLADS
+1149 SVGYLADN
-1157 KDGDYYQKLIDPTTY
+1157 KDADYSQSVIDPATY
-1172 VYALNYCPT
+1172 EISQKYRVT
-1181 ETIALPTGQGS
+1181 ESIALPTGQGS
-1192 VAISHEGQL
+1192 VAVSHDGQL

-1206 PRKLSRGAL
+1206 DRKLSRGAL
-1215 MAKKGELHA
+1215 MAKNNELHT

-1229 WSTSKAAANRYRHK
+1229 WSTTKAAASRYRHK

-1253 KQQYRVAQ
+1253 KQQYRIAKVT
-1261 VSGTVKCNW
+1261 GTIKSNW

-1277 DAGKDAYVSATDSV
+1277 DAGKDPFLASTDSAE
-1291 PFALSTNADT
+1291 FALSTSADV
-1301 GKAVT
+1301 GKAISIT
-1306 LTPKDL
+1306 ATDL
-1312 RVGQDIYIVLEPP
+1312 RVGQDIYIVLDPP

-1335 FTCSLDVTDEKG
+1335 FTCSLDVTDEQST
-1347 VRQDQLNAQSFELRS
+1347 RQDQLNAQSFELRS
-1362 GESQFLM
+1362 GEKQFLM

-1385 LAVLKRE
+1385 LSVLKRE

>member
-13 AENHFLEERI
+13 TENHFLEERI

-108 FVDILDEL
+108 FVDMLDEL

-121 NPVSADWLLLEGR
+121 NPVSADWLLLDGR

-158 AVHDVELKTDDANQ
+158 AIHDVELKTDDANQ

-178 AEVKALVTA
+178 AEVKALVSA

-201 AETNPHQTTSAQI
+201 AATNPHETTSAQI

-277 FSSKNGESEIIFAN
+277 FRSKNGESEIIFAN

-360 PDAGSGGGGD
+360 PDAGGSGGSD

-380 RSGISFTGKGSR
+380 RNGISFTGKGSR

-430 ASLTPYSADL
+430 ASLTPYSTDL
-440 SGYVAKTTMI
+440 SGYVTKTTMI

-480 PLSTELTE
+480 PLSTALN
-488 AVSGLADVGHHHDW
+488 ASVSGLADVGHHHDW
-502 SELGIYKASQSV
+502 SELGIYKASQTI

-574 SQGTAISVQDLNYF
+574 SQGTSISVQDLKYF

-598 TVTGSIDLQTTPMF
+598 TVTGAIDLQTTPMF

-651 VPVGKTAAQM
+651 VAVGKTATQM

-671 KTRVKAYQSKL
+671 KTRVRAYQPKL

-699 QAATGE
+699 LAASGE

-712 ETSRDVENYTV
+712 ETSSDVENYTV
-723 AVKAECSDTT
+723 AVKAECSDTA

-740 EVYDGDY
+740 EVYDGNY

-810 GVSSYANKTV
+810 GENYANKTV
-820 SFETTFDFGKSAEVS
+820 GFETTFDFGKSAEVS
-835 EHIGTRKAHGLS
+835 EHIDTRKAHGLS
-847 SVDWTLT
+847 SVDWALT

-860 LLNRAIAEPRALVY
+860 LLNRAIAEPRACIFRKALATGTGDVFHLV
-874 RKMLGSGSGGTLCT
+874 
-888 LSRGLFSYSHGL
+888 SRGLYTYAHNQ
-900 NVKTDLELIFST
+900 NVKSSLQYVVMP

-923 FNPKENNEPTFEG
+923 FNPKENNAPTFEG
-936 SFVFDVD
+936 SFAFDVD
-943 DIGGTKALS
+943 DVGGTQALT

-957 ILCASSQA
+957 VLCTSTQGAS
-965 GTVGRRYVRINLT
+965 VKRRYLRIDLT
-978 SKTCK
+978 AEACK
-983 VGVGAGSTSE
+983 LGIGSRSVSDVTDIPLVMEESGE
-993 VWHKSFELNNGSMLM
+993 TAV
-1008 DAGRETSVEV
+1008 DATF
-1018 TTKDVLFNGEVTN
+1018 KDVLFNGEETN
-1031 AEILDLIGWGPS
+1031 PAILDLIGWGAS
-1043 GDKIS
+1043 KDKIS

-1062 VNTRV
+1062 VSTRV

-1078 STTIDLRQIEMA
+1078 TTTVKQRQLEIQ

-1103 VGLAFKG
+1103 IG
-1110 LSEKCYLTINHA
+1110 LSFKELSAKCRVTINHA
-1122 LIDPKTGNIDIDK
+1122 LIDPVTSNIDIDK
-1135 YHYLRSLFESYMDS
+1135 YHYLRSLFESFMDS
-1149 SVGWLADS
+1149 SVGYLADN
-1157 KDGDYYQKLIDPTTY
+1157 KDADYSQSVIDPATY
-1172 VYALNYCPT
+1172 EISQKYRVT
-1181 ETIALPTGQGS
+1181 ESIALPTGQGS
-1192 VAISHEGQL
+1192 VAVSHDGQL

-1206 PRKLSRGAL
+1206 DRKLSRGAL
-1215 MAKKGELHA
+1215 MAKKNELHT

-1229 WSTSKAAANRYRHK
+1229 WSTTKAAASRYRHK
-1243 LILRFAQGAD
+1243 LILRFAQGVE
-1253 KQQYRVAQ
+1253 KQQYRIAI
-1261 VSGTVKCNW
+1261 VSGIVKCNW

-1277 DAGKDAYVSATDSV
+1277 DAGKDPFLASTDSAE
-1291 PFALSTNADT
+1291 FALSTSADV
-1301 GKAVT
+1301 GKAIVIGSS
-1306 LTPKDL
+1306 DL
-1312 RVGQDIYIVLEPP
+1312 RVGQDIYIVLDPP
-1325 GNNPEGYELN
+1325 GDNPEGYELN
-1335 FTCSLDVTDEKG
+1335 FTCSLDVFDEQNTC
-1347 VRQDQLNAQSFELRS
+1347 QDQLNAQSFELRS
-1362 GESQFLM
+1362 GEKQFLM

-1385 LAVLKRE
+1385 LSVLKRE

>member
-13 AENHFLEERI
+13 TENHFLEERI

-108 FVDILDEL
+108 FVDMLDEL

-121 NPVSADWLLLEGR
+121 NPVSADWLLLDGR

-158 AVHDVELKTDDANQ
+158 AIHDVELKTDDANQ

-201 AETNPHQTTSAQI
+201 AATNPHETTSAQI

-231 LKLKALTDELK
+231 LKLKALTEELK

-277 FSSKNGESEIIFAN
+277 FRSKNGESEIIFAN

-360 PDAGSGGGGD
+360 PDAGTGGGGD

-380 RSGISFTGKGSR
+380 RNGISFTGKGSR
-392 ADPIVGTI
+392 ADPIVGAI

-430 ASLTPYSADL
+430 ASLTPYSTDL
-440 SGYVAKTTMI
+440 SGYVTKTTMI

-480 PLSTELTE
+480 PLSTALNTS
-488 AVSGLADVGHHHDW
+488 VSGLADVGHHHDW
-502 SELGIYKASQSV
+502 SELGIYKASQSI

-574 SQGTAISVQDLNYF
+574 SQGTAISVQDLKYF

-598 TVTGSIDLQTTPMF
+598 TATGAIDLQTTPMF

-651 VPVGKTAAQM
+651 VPVGKTATQM

-671 KTRVKAYQSKL
+671 KTCVRAYQSKL

-689 GPVTVYINGI
+689 GPVTVYINGNL
-699 QAATGE
+699 AASGE

-712 ETSRDVENYTV
+712 ETSADVENYTI
-723 AVKAECSDTT
+723 AVKAECSDTA

-810 GVSSYANKTV
+810 GENYANKTV
-820 SFETTFDFGKSAEVS
+820 GFETTFDFGKSAEVS
-835 EHIGTRKAHGLS
+835 EHIDTRKAHGLS
-847 SVDWTLT
+847 SVDWALT

-860 LLNRAIAEPRALVY
+860 LLNRAIAEPRACIFRKALTAGTGDVFHLV
-874 RKMLGSGSGGTLCT
+874 
-888 LSRGLFSYSHGL
+888 SRGLYTYAHNQ
-900 NVKTDLELIFST
+900 NVKSSLQYVVIP

-923 FNPKENNEPTFEG
+923 FNPKENNAPTFEG
-936 SFVFDVD
+936 SFAFDVD
-943 DIGGTKALS
+943 DVGGTQALA

-957 ILCASSQA
+957 VLCSSTQGAS
-965 GTVGRRYVRINLT
+965 VKRRYVRIDLT
-978 SKTCK
+978 AKACK
-983 VGVGAGSTSE
+983 LGIGSRSDSAVTDIPLVMEES
-993 VWHKSFELNNGSMLM
+993 G
-1008 DAGRETSVEV
+1008 ETAVNA
-1018 TTKDVLFNGEVTN
+1018 TFKDVLFNGEETN
-1031 AEILDLIGWGPS
+1031 AAILDLIGWGAS
-1043 GDKIS
+1043 KDKIS

-1062 VNTRV
+1062 VRTRV

-1078 STTIDLRQIEMA
+1078 TTTVKQRQLEIQ

-1103 VGLAFKG
+1103 IG
-1110 LSEKCYLTINHA
+1110 LSFKELSAKCRVTISHA
-1122 LIDPKTGNIDIDK
+1122 LIDPVTNNINIDK
-1135 YHYLRSLFESYMDS
+1135 YHYLRSLFESYLDS
-1149 SVGWLADS
+1149 SVGYLADN
-1157 KDGDYYQKLIDPTTY
+1157 KDADYSQSVIDPATY
-1172 VYALNYCPT
+1172 EISQKYRVT
-1181 ETIALPTGQGS
+1181 ESIALPTGQGS
-1192 VAISHEGQL
+1192 VAVSHDGQL

-1206 PRKLSRGAL
+1206 DRKLSRGAL
-1215 MAKKGELHA
+1215 MAKKNELHT

-1229 WSTSKAAANRYRHK
+1229 WSTTKAAASRYRHK

-1253 KQQYRVAQ
+1253 KQQYRIAKVT
-1261 VSGTVKCNW
+1261 GTIKSNW

-1277 DAGKDAYVSATDSV
+1277 DAGKDPFLASTDSAE
-1291 PFALSTNADT
+1291 FALSTNADV
-1301 GKAVT
+1301 GKAIT
-1306 LTPKDL
+1306 ITPTDL
-1312 RVGQDIYIVLEPP
+1312 RVGQDIYIVLDPP

-1335 FTCSLDVTDEKG
+1335 FTCTLDVTDEQST
-1347 VRQDQLNAQSFELRS
+1347 RQDQLNAQSFELRS
-1362 GESQFLM
+1362 GEKQFLM

-1385 LAVLKRE
+1385 LSVLKRE

>member
-13 AENHFLEERI
+13 TENHFLEERI

-108 FVDILDEL
+108 FVDMLDEL

-121 NPVSADWLLLEGR
+121 NPVSADWLLLDGR

-158 AVHDVELKTDDANQ
+158 AIHDVELKTDDANQ

-201 AETNPHQTTSAQI
+201 AATNPHETTSAQI

-277 FSSKNGESEIIFAN
+277 FRSKNGESEIIFAN

-360 PDAGSGGGGD
+360 PDAGTGDSD

-380 RSGISFTGKGSR
+380 RNGISFTGKGSR

-430 ASLTPYSADL
+430 ASLTPYSTDL
-440 SGYVAKTTMI
+440 SGYVTKTTMI
-450 NGKPMND
+450 NGKAMND

-480 PLSTELTE
+480 PLSTALNTS
-488 AVSGLADVGHHHDW
+488 VSGLADVGHHHDW
-502 SELGIYKASQSV
+502 SELGIYKASQSI

-574 SQGTAISVQDLNYF
+574 SQGTAISVQDLKYF

-598 TVTGSIDLQTTPMF
+598 TATGAIDLQTTPMF

-651 VPVGKTAAQM
+651 VPVGKTATQM

-671 KTRVKAYQSKL
+671 KTRVRAYQSKL

-689 GPVTVYINGI
+689 GPVTVYINGVL
-699 QAATGE
+699 AASGE

-712 ETSRDVENYTV
+712 ETSSDVENYTV
-723 AVKAECSDTT
+723 AVKAECSDTA

-810 GVSSYANKTV
+810 GENYANKTV
-820 SFETTFDFGKSAEVS
+820 GFETTFDFGKSAEVS
-835 EHIGTRKAHGLS
+835 EHIDRRKAHGLS

-860 LLNRAIAEPRALVY
+860 LLNRAIAEPRACIFRKALATGTGDVFHLV
-874 RKMLGSGSGGTLCT
+874 
-888 LSRGLFSYSHGL
+888 SRGLYTYAHNQ
-900 NVKTDLELIFST
+900 NVKSSLQYVVIP

-923 FNPKENNEPTFEG
+923 FNPKENNAPTFEG
-936 SFVFDVD
+936 SFAFDVD
-943 DIGGTKALS
+943 DVGGTQALT

-957 ILCASSQA
+957 VLSTSTQGAS
-965 GTVGRRYVRINLT
+965 VKRRYVRIDLT
-978 SKTCK
+978 DKVCK
-983 VGVGAGSTSE
+983 LGIGSRSDSAVTDIPLVMEES
-993 VWHKSFELNNGSMLM
+993 G
-1008 DAGRETSVEV
+1008 ETAVNA
-1018 TTKDVLFNGEVTN
+1018 TFKDVLFNGEETN
-1031 AEILDLIGWGPS
+1031 AAILDLIGWGAS
-1043 GDKIS
+1043 KDKIS

-1062 VNTRV
+1062 VSTRV

-1078 STTIDLRQIEMA
+1078 TTTVKQRQLEIQ

-1103 VGLAFKG
+1103 IG
-1110 LSEKCYLTINHA
+1110 LSFKELSAKCRVTISHA
-1122 LIDPKTGNIDIDK
+1122 LIDPVTNNIDIDK
-1135 YHYLRSLFESYMDS
+1135 YHYLRSLFESYLDS
-1149 SVGWLADS
+1149 SVGYLADN
-1157 KDGDYYQKLIDPTTY
+1157 KDADYSQSVIDPATY
-1172 VYALNYCPT
+1172 EISQKYRVT
-1181 ETIALPTGQGS
+1181 ESIALPTGQGS
-1192 VAISHEGQL
+1192 VAVSHDGQL

-1206 PRKLSRGAL
+1206 DRKLSRGAL
-1215 MAKKGELHA
+1215 MAKNNELHT
-1224 SWNNE
+1224 SWNNV
-1229 WSTSKAAANRYRHK
+1229 WSTSKVAASRYRHK

-1253 KQQYRVAQ
+1253 KQQYRIAKVT
-1261 VSGTVKCNW
+1261 GTIKSNW

-1277 DAGKDAYVSATDSV
+1277 DAGKDPFLASTDSAE
-1291 PFALSTNADT
+1291 FALSTSSDA
-1301 GKAVT
+1301 GKAISIT
-1306 LTPKDL
+1306 ATDL
-1312 RVGQDIYIVLEPP
+1312 RVGQDIYIVLDPP
-1325 GNNPEGYELN
+1325 GDNPEGYELN
-1335 FTCSLDVTDEKG
+1335 FICSLDVTDEQNT
-1347 VRQDQLNAQSFELRS
+1347 RQDQLNAQSFELRS
-1362 GESQFLM
+1362 GEKQFLM

-1385 LAVLKRE
+1385 LSVLKRE

>member
-13 AENHFLEERI
+13 TENHFLEERI

-88 SIKGI
+88 SIEGI

-108 FVDILDEL
+108 FVDMLDEL

-121 NPVSADWLLLEGR
+121 NPVSADWMLLDGR

-158 AVHDVELKTDDANQ
+158 AIHDVELKTDDANQ

-201 AETNPHQTTSAQI
+201 AATNPHETTSAQI

-277 FSSKNGESEIIFAN
+277 FRSKNGESEIIFAN

-360 PDAGSGGGGD
+360 PDAGGSGGSD

-380 RSGISFTGKGSR
+380 RNGISFTGKGSR

-440 SGYVAKTTMI
+440 SGYVTKTTMI

-474 TADLDK
+474 IADLDK
-480 PLSTELTE
+480 PLSTALN
-488 AVSGLADVGHHHDW
+488 ASVSGLADVGHHHDW
-502 SELGIYKASQSV
+502 SELGIYKASQTI

-574 SQGTAISVQDLNYF
+574 SQGTAISVQDLKYF

-598 TVTGSIDLQTTPMF
+598 TVTGAIDLQTTPMF
-612 NWFSPNNQLELTWP
+612 NWFSPNNQIELTWP
-626 TGKVSNGTGI
+626 MGKVSKGTGI
-636 NWTGIEEPPLMGFQS
+636 SWDGIVDPPTMGFQS
-651 VPVGKTAAQM
+651 VPVGKSATQM
-661 GDQSVVTVLA
+661 GDQSVVSVLA
-671 KTRVKAYQSKL
+671 KTRVKAYQNRL
-682 WVYAAGG
+682 FVYAAGG
-689 GPVTVYINGI
+689 GTITVYVNGVVG
-699 QAATGE
+699 ATGE
-705 SPLVAVY
+705 SPLLMNYA
-712 ETSRDVENYTV
+712 TSPDVENYTI
-723 AVKAECSDTT
+723 AVKAECSDTA

-765 TTHVGIRHYLYVN
+765 TTHIGIRHYLYVN

-783 LYSRAEPIQSIA
+783 LYSRAEPIQGYE

-800 GYIGYVDIVA
+800 GYIGYVDIVD
-810 GVSSYANKTV
+810 GETYANKTV
-820 SFETTFDFGKSAEVS
+820 GFETTFDFGKSVEID

-860 LLNRAIAEPRALVY
+860 LLNRAIAEPRACIFRKALTTGTGDVFHLV
-874 RKMLGSGSGGTLCT
+874 
-888 LSRGLFSYSHGL
+888 SRGLYTYAHNQ
-900 NVKTDLELIFST
+900 NVKSSLQYVVIP

-923 FNPKENNEPTFEG
+923 FNPKENNAPTFEG
-936 SFVFDVD
+936 SFAFDVD
-943 DIGGTKALS
+943 DVGGTQALT

-957 ILCASSQA
+957 VLSTSTQGAS
-965 GTVGRRYVRINLT
+965 VKRRYVRIDLT
-978 SKTCK
+978 AKVCK
-983 VGVGAGSTSE
+983 LGIGSRSDSDVTDIPLVMEES
-993 VWHKSFELNNGSMLM
+993 G
-1008 DAGRETSVEV
+1008 ETAVNA
-1018 TTKDVLFNGEVTN
+1018 TFKDVLFNGEETN
-1031 AEILDLIGWGPS
+1031 PAILDLIGWGAS
-1043 GDKIS
+1043 KDKIS

-1062 VNTRV
+1062 VSTRV

-1078 STTIDLRQIEMA
+1078 TTTVKQRQLEIQ

-1103 VGLAFKG
+1103 IG
-1110 LSEKCYLTINHA
+1110 LSFKELSAKCRVTISHA
-1122 LIDPKTGNIDIDK
+1122 LIDPVTNNINIDK
-1135 YHYLRSLFESYMDS
+1135 YHYLRSLFESYLDS
-1149 SVGWLADS
+1149 SVGYLADN
-1157 KDGDYYQKLIDPTTY
+1157 KDADYSQSVIDPATY
-1172 VYALNYCPT
+1172 EISQKYRVT
-1181 ETIALPTGQGS
+1181 ESIALPTGQGS
-1192 VAISHEGQL
+1192 VAVSHDGQL

-1206 PRKLSRGAL
+1206 DRKLSRGAL
-1215 MAKKGELHA
+1215 MAKKNELHT

-1229 WSTSKAAANRYRHK
+1229 WSTTKAAASRYRHK

-1253 KQQYRVAQ
+1253 KQQYRIAR

-1277 DAGKDAYVSATDSV
+1277 DAGKDPFLASTDSAE
-1291 PFALSTNADT
+1291 FALSTSADV
-1301 GKAVT
+1301 GKAIT
-1306 LTPKDL
+1306 ITPRDL
-1312 RVGQDIYIVLEPP
+1312 RVGQDIYIVLDPP
-1325 GNNPEGYELN
+1325 GDNPEGYELN
-1335 FTCSLDVTDEKG
+1335 FTCALEVFDEK
-1347 VRQDQLNAQSFELRS
+1347 VYRQDYLNAQSFELRS
-1362 GESQFLM
+1362 GEKQFLM

-1385 LAVLKRE
+1385 LSVLKRE

>member
-13 AENHFLEERI
+13 TENHFLEERI

-108 FVDILDEL
+108 FVDMLDEL

-121 NPVSADWLLLEGR
+121 NPVSADWLLLDGR

-158 AVHDVELKTDDANQ
+158 AIHDVELKTDDANQ

-178 AEVKALVTA
+178 AEVKALVSA

-201 AETNPHQTTSAQI
+201 AATNPHETTSAQI

-277 FSSKNGESEIIFAN
+277 FRSKNGESEIIFAN

-360 PDAGSGGGGD
+360 PDAGGSGGSD

-380 RSGISFTGKGSR
+380 RNGISFTGKGSR
-392 ADPIVGTI
+392 ADPIVGAI

-420 TETVG
+420 AETVG

-430 ASLTPYSADL
+430 ASLTPYSTDL
-440 SGYVAKTTMI
+440 SGYVTKTTMI

-480 PLSTELTE
+480 PLSTALN
-488 AVSGLADVGHHHDW
+488 ASVSGLADVGHHHDW
-502 SELGIYKASQSV
+502 SELGIYKASQSI

-574 SQGTAISVQDLNYF
+574 SQGTAISVQDLKYF

-598 TVTGSIDLQTTPMF
+598 TVTGAIDLQTTPMF

-651 VPVGKTAAQM
+651 APVGKTATQM

-671 KTRVKAYQSKL
+671 KTRVRAYQSKL

-689 GPVTVYINGI
+689 GPVTVYINGVL
-699 QAATGE
+699 AASGE

-712 ETSRDVENYTV
+712 ETSSDVENYTI
-723 AVKAECSDTT
+723 AVKAECSDTA

-810 GVSSYANKTV
+810 GENYANKTV
-820 SFETTFDFGKSAEVS
+820 GFETTFDFGKSAEVS
-835 EHIGTRKAHGLS
+835 EHIDTRKAHGLS
-847 SVDWTLT
+847 SVDWALT

-860 LLNRAIAEPRALVY
+860 LLNRAIAEPRACIFRKALATGTGDVFHLV
-874 RKMLGSGSGGTLCT
+874 
-888 LSRGLFSYSHGL
+888 SRGLYTYAHNQ
-900 NVKTDLELIFST
+900 NVKSSLQYVVMP

-923 FNPKENNEPTFEG
+923 FNPKENNAPTFEG
-936 SFVFDVD
+936 SFAFDVD
-943 DIGGTKALS
+943 DVGGTQALT

-957 ILCASSQA
+957 VLCTSTQGAS
-965 GTVGRRYVRINLT
+965 VKRRYVRIDLT
-978 SKTCK
+978 AKECK
-983 VGVGAGSTSE
+983 LGIGSRSVSDVTDIPLVMEES
-993 VWHKSFELNNGSMLM
+993 G
-1008 DAGRETSVEV
+1008 ETAVNA
-1018 TTKDVLFNGEVTN
+1018 TFKDVLFNGEETN
-1031 AEILDLIGWGPS
+1031 PAILDLIGWGAAR
-1043 GDKIS
+1043 DKIS

-1062 VNTRV
+1062 VSTRV

-1078 STTIDLRQIEMA
+1078 TTTVKQRQLEIQ

-1103 VGLAFKG
+1103 IG
-1110 LSEKCYLTINHA
+1110 LSFKELSAKCRVTISHA
-1122 LIDPKTGNIDIDK
+1122 LIDPVTNNINIDK
-1135 YHYLRSLFESYMDS
+1135 YHYLRSLFESYLDS
-1149 SVGWLADS
+1149 SVGYLVDNKDADYS
-1157 KDGDYYQKLIDPTTY
+1157 QSVIDPATY
-1172 VYALNYCPT
+1172 EISQKYRVT
-1181 ETIALPTGQGS
+1181 ESIALPTGQGN
-1192 VAISHEGQL
+1192 VAVSHDGQL

-1206 PRKLSRGAL
+1206 DRKLSRGAL
-1215 MAKKGELHA
+1215 MAKNNELHT

-1229 WSTSKAAANRYRHK
+1229 WSTTKAAASRYRHK

-1253 KQQYRVAQ
+1253 KQQYRIAK

-1277 DAGKDAYVSATDSV
+1277 DAGKDPFLASTDSAE
-1291 PFALSTNADT
+1291 FALSTSSDT
-1301 GKAVT
+1301 GKAISIT
-1306 LTPKDL
+1306 ATDL

-1335 FTCSLDVTDEKG
+1335 FTCSLDVTDEQST
-1347 VRQDQLNAQSFELRS
+1347 RQDQLNAQSFELRS
-1362 GESQFLM
+1362 GEKQFLM

-1385 LAVLKRE
+1385 LSVLKRE

>member
-13 AENHFLEERI
+13 TENHFLEERI

-88 SIKGI
+88 SIEGI

-108 FVDILDEL
+108 FVDMLDEL

-121 NPVSADWLLLEGR
+121 NPVSADWLLLDGR

-158 AVHDVELKTDDANQ
+158 AIHDIELKTDDANQ

-201 AETNPHQTTSAQI
+201 AATNPHETTSAQI

-277 FSSKNGESEIIFAN
+277 FRSKNGESEIIFAN

-329 ESTGDALG
+329 ESSGDALG

-360 PDAGSGGGGD
+360 PDAGGSGGSD

-380 RSGISFTGKGSR
+380 RNGISFTGKGSR
-392 ADPIVGTI
+392 ADPIVGAI

-430 ASLTPYSADL
+430 ASLTPYSTDL
-440 SGYVAKTTMI
+440 SGYVTKTTMI

-480 PLSTELTE
+480 PLSTALN
-488 AVSGLADVGHHHDW
+488 ASVSGLADVGHHHDW
-502 SELGIYKASQSV
+502 SELGIYKASQTI

-574 SQGTAISVQDLNYF
+574 SQGTSISVQDLKYF

-598 TVTGSIDLQTTPMF
+598 TVTGAIDLQTTPMF

-651 VPVGKTAAQM
+651 VPVGKTATQM

-671 KTRVKAYQSKL
+671 KTRVRAYQSKL

-689 GPVTVYINGI
+689 GPVTVYINGVL
-699 QAATGE
+699 AASGE

-712 ETSRDVENYTV
+712 ETSSDVENYTI
-723 AVKAECSDTT
+723 AVKAECSDTA

-783 LYSRAEPIQSIA
+783 LYSRAEPIQSVA

-810 GVSSYANKTV
+810 GENYANKTV
-820 SFETTFDFGKSAEVS
+820 GFETTFDFGKSAEVS
-835 EHIGTRKAHGLS
+835 GHIATRKAHGLS
-847 SVDWTLT
+847 SVDWALT

-860 LLNRAIAEPRALVY
+860 LLNRAIAEPRACIFRKALAAGTGDVFHLV
-874 RKMLGSGSGGTLCT
+874 
-888 LSRGLFSYSHGL
+888 SRGLYTYAHNQ
-900 NVKTDLELIFST
+900 NVKSSLQYVVIP

-923 FNPKENNEPTFEG
+923 FNPKENNAPTFEG
-936 SFVFDVD
+936 SFAFDVD
-943 DIGGTKALS
+943 DVGGTQALA

-957 ILCASSQA
+957 VLCSSTQGAS
-965 GTVGRRYVRINLT
+965 VKRRYVRIDLT
-978 SKTCK
+978 DKVCK
-983 VGVGAGSTSE
+983 LGIGSRSVSDVTDIPLVMEES
-993 VWHKSFELNNGSMLM
+993 G
-1008 DAGRETSVEV
+1008 ETAVNA
-1018 TTKDVLFNGEVTN
+1018 TFKDVLFNGEETN
-1031 AEILDLIGWGPS
+1031 PAILDLIGWGAAR
-1043 GDKIS
+1043 DKIS

-1062 VNTRV
+1062 VSTRV

-1078 STTIDLRQIEMA
+1078 TTTVKQRQLEIQ

-1103 VGLAFKG
+1103 IG
-1110 LSEKCYLTINHA
+1110 LSFKELSAKCRVTISHA
-1122 LIDPKTGNIDIDK
+1122 LIDPVTSNIDIDK
-1135 YHYLRSLFESYMDS
+1135 YHYLRSLFESYLDS
-1149 SVGWLADS
+1149 SVGYLADN
-1157 KDGDYYQKLIDPTTY
+1157 KDADYSQSVIDPATY
-1172 VYALNYCPT
+1172 EISQKYRVT
-1181 ETIALPTGQGS
+1181 ESIALPTGQGS
-1192 VAISHEGQL
+1192 VAVSHDGQL

-1206 PRKLSRGAL
+1206 DRKLSRGAL
-1215 MAKKGELHA
+1215 MTKNNELHT

-1229 WSTSKAAANRYRHK
+1229 WSTTKAAASRYRHK

-1253 KQQYRVAQ
+1253 KQQYRIAR
-1261 VSGTVKCNW
+1261 VSGTIKSNW

-1277 DAGKDAYVSATDSV
+1277 DAGKDPFLASTDSAE
-1291 PFALSTNADT
+1291 FALSTSSDA
-1301 GKAVT
+1301 GKAIT
-1306 LTPKDL
+1306 ITPTDL

-1335 FTCSLDVTDEKG
+1335 FTCSLDVTDEQST
-1347 VRQDQLNAQSFELRS
+1347 RQDQLNAQSFELRS
-1362 GESQFLM
+1362 GEKQFLM

-1385 LAVLKRE
+1385 LSVLKRE

>member
-13 AENHFLEERI
+13 TENHFLEERI

-108 FVDILDEL
+108 FVDMLDEL

-121 NPVSADWLLLEGR
+121 NPVSADWLLLDGR

-158 AVHDVELKTDDANQ
+158 AIHDIELKTDDANQ

-201 AETNPHQTTSAQI
+201 AATNPHETTSAQI

-231 LKLKALTDELK
+231 LKLKALTEELK

-277 FSSKNGESEIIFAN
+277 FRSKNGESEIIFAN

-360 PDAGSGGGGD
+360 PDAGGSGGSD

-380 RSGISFTGKGSR
+380 RNGISFTGKGSR

-400 DPTKATTAEKGVV
+400 DPTKASTAEKGVV

-430 ASLTPYSADL
+430 ASLTPYSTDL
-440 SGYVAKTTMI
+440 SGYVTKTTMI

-480 PLSTELTE
+480 PLSTALN
-488 AVSGLADVGHHHDW
+488 ASVSGLADVGHHHDW
-502 SELGIYKASQSV
+502 SELGIYKASQTI

-574 SQGTAISVQDLNYF
+574 SQGTSISVQDLKYF

-598 TVTGSIDLQTTPMF
+598 TVTGAIDLQTTPMF

-651 VPVGKTAAQM
+651 VPVGKTATQM

-671 KTRVKAYQSKL
+671 KTRVRAYQPKL

-689 GPVTVYINGI
+689 GPVTVYINGVL
-699 QAATGE
+699 AASGE

-712 ETSRDVENYTV
+712 ETSSDVENYTV
-723 AVKAECSDTT
+723 AVKAECSDTA

-740 EVYDGDY
+740 EVYDGNY

-810 GVSSYANKTV
+810 GENYANKTV
-820 SFETTFDFGKSAEVS
+820 GFETTFDFGKSAEVS
-835 EHIGTRKAHGLS
+835 GHIATRKAHGLS
-847 SVDWTLT
+847 SVDWALT

-860 LLNRAIAEPRALVY
+860 LLNRAVAEPRACIFRKALTAGTGDVFHLV
-874 RKMLGSGSGGTLCT
+874 
-888 LSRGLFSYSHGL
+888 SRGLYTYAHNQ
-900 NVKTDLELIFST
+900 NVKSSLQYVVIP

-923 FNPKENNEPTFEG
+923 FNPKENNAPTFEG
-936 SFVFDVD
+936 SFAFDVD
-943 DIGGTKALS
+943 DVGGAQALT

-957 ILCASSQA
+957 VLCTSTQGAS
-965 GTVGRRYVRINLT
+965 VKRRYVRIDLT
-978 SKTCK
+978 AKECK
-983 VGVGAGSTSE
+983 LGIGSRSVSDVTDIPLVMEESGE
-993 VWHKSFELNNGSMLM
+993 TAI
-1008 DAGRETSVEV
+1008 DATF
-1018 TTKDVLFNGEVTN
+1018 KDVLFNGEETN
-1031 AEILDLIGWGPS
+1031 PAILDLIGWGAAR
-1043 GDKIS
+1043 DKIS

-1062 VNTRV
+1062 VSTRV

-1078 STTIDLRQIEMA
+1078 TTTVKQRQLEIQ

-1103 VGLAFKG
+1103 IG
-1110 LSEKCYLTINHA
+1110 LSFKELSAKCRVTISHA
-1122 LIDPKTGNIDIDK
+1122 LIDPVTNNINIDK
-1135 YHYLRSLFESYMDS
+1135 YHYLRSLFESYLDS
-1149 SVGWLADS
+1149 SVGYLADN
-1157 KDGDYYQKLIDPTTY
+1157 KDADYSQSVIDPATY
-1172 VYALNYCPT
+1172 EISQKYRVT
-1181 ETIALPTGQGS
+1181 ESIALPTGQGS
-1192 VAISHEGQL
+1192 VAVSHDGQL

-1206 PRKLSRGAL
+1206 DRKLSRGAL
-1215 MAKKGELHA
+1215 MAKKNELHT

-1229 WSTSKAAANRYRHK
+1229 WSTTKAAASRYRHK
-1243 LILRFAQGAD
+1243 LILRFAQGVD
-1253 KQQYRVAQ
+1253 KQQYRIAR
-1261 VSGTVKCNW
+1261 VSGTIKSNW

-1277 DAGKDAYVSATDSV
+1277 DAGKDPFLASTDSAE
-1291 PFALSTNADT
+1291 FALSTNADV
-1301 GKAVT
+1301 GKAIT
-1306 LTPKDL
+1306 ITPTDL
-1312 RVGQDIYIVLEPP
+1312 RVGQDIYIVLDPP

-1335 FTCSLDVTDEKG
+1335 FTCSLEVTDEQST
-1347 VRQDQLNAQSFELRS
+1347 RQDQLNAQSFELRS
-1362 GESQFLM
+1362 GEKQFLM

-1385 LAVLKRE
+1385 LSVLKRE